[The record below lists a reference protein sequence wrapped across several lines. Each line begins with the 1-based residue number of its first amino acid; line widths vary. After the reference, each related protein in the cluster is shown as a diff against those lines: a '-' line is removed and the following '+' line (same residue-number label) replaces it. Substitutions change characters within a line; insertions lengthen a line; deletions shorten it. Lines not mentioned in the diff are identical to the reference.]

1 MEQKKITFNRDL
13 NKAMKFASQK
23 ALVENSDF
31 ITPEHLLYGMMTLPQ
46 MQDLMWSCNEAFD
59 IDDFLDEL
67 DEHIEES
74 TKDDSQGAKPND
86 ICEPSFQLQQVFTDA
101 VRQAIMAER
110 KAIDM
115 PMAINAILCLENS
128 WAAYL
133 LRKHANVEDFEI
145 MTGTEIHFHE
155 HSTGVE
161 EDDDQ
166 YSNGEG
172 DNPFGL
178 FDDDDE
184 DLLFGDE
191 DDYSSPSHK
200 NDKWKKY
207 VTCINEH
214 LKDKN
219 PLIGREKELDRTI
232 QVLCRKDKNNPLH
245 IGEPG
250 VGKTA
255 LVYGV
260 ARRIEEGK
268 VPDRLKGCNI
278 YQLDMGTLLAGT
290 RFRGD
295 MEQRLKQIMEGVTSE
310 AHCIIYLDEIHNIV
324 GAGKGAEG
332 GSDVSDL
339 LKPYLDDD
347 RIRVI
352 GATTYTEYNKNF
364 TRSVGM
370 IRRFQTIDVEEPSI
384 DEAIHILKSLKPIY
398 EKYHHVKYDA
408 AAIEYAVTSS
418 AKFITDRFLPDK
430 AIDLMDEAAAKLRME
445 RDSQPEELDEITRRL
460 RQLEIEREAIKREGD
475 EAKLDALNKE
485 IAELQEREKN
495 FRAKWEGEKEV
506 LAKIQQDKQ
515 QMEQLKFEAE
525 RAEREGDYGRVAE
538 IRYGKLQQLQH
549 DIDAQQ
555 EQLRSR
561 QGAEAMVKEEVT
573 PDDIAD
579 VVARWTGIPVTRML
593 QSEREKLL
601 HLEDELHRRVVGQDE
616 AIQAVADA
624 VRRSR
629 AGLQD
634 PKRPIGS
641 FIFLGTT
648 GVGKTELAKALAD
661 YLFNDENMMTR
672 IDMSEYQEKF
682 SVSRLVGAPPG
693 YVGYEEGGQL
703 TEAVRRKPYSVVL
716 FDEIEKAHPDVFNIL
731 LQVLDD
737 GRLTDNKGRT
747 VNFKN
752 TIIIMTSN
760 MGSQLIQQKFEAIA
774 RKSADERERIID
786 ETKGEVLE
794 MLKKTIRPEFL
805 NRIDDIIMFEP
816 LTQPQIEQIVRLQVN
831 GIERL
836 LKDQDVHI
844 EVSDAAVK
852 LVAKAGFD
860 PEFGARPVKRAL
872 QRLLLNDLSKALL
885 AGTVDKTRPI
895 RVDVDGDALRFSNA
909 D

>member
-59 IDDFLDEL
+59 LDEFLDEL

-145 MTGTEIHFHE
+145 MTATEIHFHE

-172 DNPFGL
+172 DGNPFGL

-184 DLLFGDE
+184 DLTFGDE
-191 DDYSSPSHK
+191 DDFSSPSHK

-214 LKDKN
+214 LAEKN
-219 PLIGREKELDRTI
+219 PLIGRERELDRTI

-398 EKYHHVKYDA
+398 EKYHHVKYDD

-430 AIDLMDEAAAKLRME
+430 AIDIIDEAGAQAEME
-445 RDSQPEELDEITRRL
+445 GKKYKKIGKKQ
-460 RQLEIEREAIKREGD
+460 
-475 EAKLDALNKE
+475 
-485 IAELQEREKN
+485 IA
-495 FRAKWEGEKEV
+495 EV
-506 LAKIQQDKQ
+506 LAK
-515 QMEQLKFEAE
+515 
-525 RAEREGDYGRVAE
+525 VA
-538 IRYGKLQQLQH
+538 K
-549 DIDAQQ
+549 IDALAIKQDDNKNLASL
-555 EQLRSR
+555 ESR
-561 QGAEAMVKEEVT
+561 MK
-573 PDDIAD
+573 D
-579 VVARWTGIPVTRML
+579 VIY
-593 QSEREKLL
+593 
-601 HLEDELHRRVVGQDE
+601 GQDR
-616 AIQAVADA
+616 AIQTVVEAVQL
-624 VRRSR
+624 SK
-629 AGLQD
+629 AGLTD
-634 PKRPIGS
+634 ENKPLASLLFVGP
-641 FIFLGTT
+641 T
-648 GVGKTELAKALAD
+648 GVGKTEVAKMLAQELGVKLVR
-661 YLFNDENMMTR
+661 F
-672 IDMSEYQEKF
+672 DMSEYVEKHT
-682 SVSRLVGAPPG
+682 VAKLIGAPAG
-693 YVGYEEGGQL
+693 YVGYDDGGLL
-703 TEAVRRKPYSVVL
+703 TDAVRKSPDCVL
-716 FDEIEKAHPDVFNIL
+716 LLDEIEKAHSDIFNIL
-731 LQVLDD
+731 LQVMDY
-737 GRLTDNKGRT
+737 GVLTDSKGRKAH
-747 VNFKN
+747 FKN
-752 TIIIMTSN
+752 VILIMTSN
-760 MGSQLIQQKFEAIA
+760 AGAQYASQASVGFASTATAGSAMLKQVKHTFKPEFINRLNEIVVFNDMDEQMAKLILGKKLRELNAKLAAKSVSITLTDEAHQHLLKSGYSKEYGAREMDRVIQQQLKTMLM
-774 RKSADERERIID
+774 REILFG
-786 ETKGEVLE
+786 K
-794 MLKKTIRPEFL
+794 LKKGGE
-805 NRIDDIIMFEP
+805 
-816 LTQPQIEQIVRLQVN
+816 
-831 GIERL
+831 
-836 LKDQDVHI
+836 
-844 EVSDAAVK
+844 A
-852 LVAKAGFD
+852 
-860 PEFGARPVKRAL
+860 
-872 QRLLLNDLSKALL
+872 
-885 AGTVDKTRPI
+885 TVDLQNGTLTIKQ
-895 RVDVDGDALRFSNA
+895 S
-909 D
+909 

>member
-13 NKAMKFASQK
+13 NKAMKYASQK

-59 IDDFLDEL
+59 LDDFLDEL

-145 MTGTEIHFHE
+145 MTKTEIHFHE

-172 DNPFGL
+172 DDNPFGL

-184 DLLFGDE
+184 DLPFGDE
-191 DDYSSPSHK
+191 DDFSSPSHK

-207 VTCINEH
+207 VTCINDH
-214 LKDKN
+214 LEDKN
-219 PLIGREKELDRTI
+219 PLIGRENELDRTI
-232 QVLCRKDKNNPLH
+232 QVLCRKEKNNPLH

-268 VPDRLKGCNI
+268 VPDRLKGCKI

-290 RFRGD
+290 RYRGD

-364 TRSVGM
+364 SRSVGM

-430 AIDLMDEAAAKLRME
+430 AIDIIDEAGAQAEME
-445 RDSQPEELDEITRRL
+445 EKTHKKIGKKQ
-460 RQLEIEREAIKREGD
+460 
-475 EAKLDALNKE
+475 
-485 IAELQEREKN
+485 IA
-495 FRAKWEGEKEV
+495 EV
-506 LAKIQQDKQ
+506 LAK
-515 QMEQLKFEAE
+515 
-525 RAEREGDYGRVAE
+525 VA
-538 IRYGKLQQLQH
+538 K
-549 DIDAQQ
+549 IDALAIKQDDNKNLASL
-555 EQLRSR
+555 ESR
-561 QGAEAMVKEEVT
+561 MK
-573 PDDIAD
+573 D
-579 VVARWTGIPVTRML
+579 VIY
-593 QSEREKLL
+593 
-601 HLEDELHRRVVGQDE
+601 GQDR
-616 AIQAVADA
+616 AIQTVVEAVQL
-624 VRRSR
+624 SK
-629 AGLQD
+629 AGLTD
-634 PKRPIGS
+634 ENKPLASLLFVGP
-641 FIFLGTT
+641 T
-648 GVGKTELAKALAD
+648 GVGKTEVAKMLAQELGVKLVR
-661 YLFNDENMMTR
+661 F
-672 IDMSEYQEKF
+672 DMSEYVEKHT
-682 SVSRLVGAPPG
+682 VAKLIGAPAG
-693 YVGYEEGGQL
+693 YVGYDDGGLL
-703 TEAVRRKPYSVVL
+703 TDAVRKSPDCVL
-716 FDEIEKAHPDVFNIL
+716 LLDEIEKAHSDIFNIL
-731 LQVLDD
+731 LQVMDY
-737 GRLTDNKGRT
+737 GVLTDSKGRKAH
-747 VNFKN
+747 FKN
-752 TIIIMTSN
+752 VILIMTSN
-760 MGSQLIQQKFEAIA
+760 AGAQYASQASVGFASTASAGSAMLKQVKHTFKPEFINRLNEIVVFNDMDEQMAKLILGKKLRELNAKLAAKSVSITLTDEAHQHLLKSGYSKEYGAREMDRVIQQQLKTMLM
-774 RKSADERERIID
+774 REILFG
-786 ETKGEVLE
+786 K
-794 MLKKTIRPEFL
+794 LKKGGE
-805 NRIDDIIMFEP
+805 
-816 LTQPQIEQIVRLQVN
+816 
-831 GIERL
+831 
-836 LKDQDVHI
+836 
-844 EVSDAAVK
+844 A
-852 LVAKAGFD
+852 
-860 PEFGARPVKRAL
+860 
-872 QRLLLNDLSKALL
+872 
-885 AGTVDKTRPI
+885 TVDLQNGTLTIKQ
-895 RVDVDGDALRFSNA
+895 S
-909 D
+909 

>member
-59 IDDFLDEL
+59 LDDFLDEL

-145 MTGTEIHFHE
+145 MTATEIHFHE
-155 HSTGVE
+155 RSTGVE

-191 DDYSSPSHK
+191 DDFSSPSHK

-214 LKDKN
+214 LAEKN

-430 AIDLMDEAAAKLRME
+430 AIDIIDEAGAQAEME
-445 RDSQPEELDEITRRL
+445 GKKYKKIGKKQ
-460 RQLEIEREAIKREGD
+460 
-475 EAKLDALNKE
+475 
-485 IAELQEREKN
+485 IA
-495 FRAKWEGEKEV
+495 EV
-506 LAKIQQDKQ
+506 LAK
-515 QMEQLKFEAE
+515 
-525 RAEREGDYGRVAE
+525 VA
-538 IRYGKLQQLQH
+538 K
-549 DIDAQQ
+549 IDALAIKQDDNKNLASL
-555 EQLRSR
+555 ESR
-561 QGAEAMVKEEVT
+561 MK
-573 PDDIAD
+573 D
-579 VVARWTGIPVTRML
+579 VIY
-593 QSEREKLL
+593 
-601 HLEDELHRRVVGQDE
+601 GQDR
-616 AIQAVADA
+616 AIQTVVEAVQL
-624 VRRSR
+624 SK
-629 AGLQD
+629 AGLTD
-634 PKRPIGS
+634 ENKPLASLLFVGP
-641 FIFLGTT
+641 T
-648 GVGKTELAKALAD
+648 GVGKTEVAKMLAQELGVKLVR
-661 YLFNDENMMTR
+661 F
-672 IDMSEYQEKF
+672 DMSEYVEKHT
-682 SVSRLVGAPPG
+682 VAKLIGAPAG
-693 YVGYEEGGQL
+693 YVGYDDGGLL
-703 TEAVRRKPYSVVL
+703 TDAVRKSPDCVL
-716 FDEIEKAHPDVFNIL
+716 LLDEIEKAHSDSFNIL
-731 LQVLDD
+731 LQVMDY
-737 GRLTDNKGRT
+737 GVLTDSKGRKAH
-747 VNFKN
+747 FKN
-752 TIIIMTSN
+752 VILIMTSN
-760 MGSQLIQQKFEAIA
+760 AGAQYASQASVGFASTATAGSAMLKQVKHTFKPEFINRLNEIVVFNDMDEQMAKLILGKKLRELNAKLAAKSVSITLTDEAHQHLLKSGYSKEYGAREMDRVIQQQLKTMLM
-774 RKSADERERIID
+774 REILFG
-786 ETKGEVLE
+786 K
-794 MLKKTIRPEFL
+794 LKKGGE
-805 NRIDDIIMFEP
+805 
-816 LTQPQIEQIVRLQVN
+816 
-831 GIERL
+831 
-836 LKDQDVHI
+836 
-844 EVSDAAVK
+844 A
-852 LVAKAGFD
+852 
-860 PEFGARPVKRAL
+860 
-872 QRLLLNDLSKALL
+872 
-885 AGTVDKTRPI
+885 TVDLQNGTLTIKQ
-895 RVDVDGDALRFSNA
+895 S
-909 D
+909 

>member
-59 IDDFLDEL
+59 LDNFLDEL

-145 MTGTEIHFHE
+145 MTATEIHFHE
-155 HSTGVE
+155 RSTGVE

-191 DDYSSPSHK
+191 DDFSSPSHK

-214 LKDKN
+214 LAEKN
-219 PLIGREKELDRTI
+219 PLIGRERELDRTI

-310 AHCIIYLDEIHNIV
+310 AHCIIYLDEIQNIV

-430 AIDLMDEAAAKLRME
+430 AIDIIDEAGAQAEME
-445 RDSQPEELDEITRRL
+445 GKKYKKIGKKQ
-460 RQLEIEREAIKREGD
+460 
-475 EAKLDALNKE
+475 
-485 IAELQEREKN
+485 IA
-495 FRAKWEGEKEV
+495 EV
-506 LAKIQQDKQ
+506 LAK
-515 QMEQLKFEAE
+515 
-525 RAEREGDYGRVAE
+525 VA
-538 IRYGKLQQLQH
+538 K
-549 DIDAQQ
+549 IDALAIKQDDNKNLASL
-555 EQLRSR
+555 ESR
-561 QGAEAMVKEEVT
+561 MK
-573 PDDIAD
+573 D
-579 VVARWTGIPVTRML
+579 VIY
-593 QSEREKLL
+593 
-601 HLEDELHRRVVGQDE
+601 GQDR
-616 AIQAVADA
+616 AIQTVVEAVQL
-624 VRRSR
+624 SK
-629 AGLQD
+629 AGLTD
-634 PKRPIGS
+634 ENKPLASLLFVGP
-641 FIFLGTT
+641 T
-648 GVGKTELAKALAD
+648 GVGKTEVAKMLAQELGVKLVR
-661 YLFNDENMMTR
+661 F
-672 IDMSEYQEKF
+672 DMSEYVEKHT
-682 SVSRLVGAPPG
+682 VAKLIGAPAG
-693 YVGYEEGGQL
+693 YVGYDDGGLL
-703 TEAVRRKPYSVVL
+703 TDAVRKSPDCVL
-716 FDEIEKAHPDVFNIL
+716 LLDEIEKAHSDIFNIL
-731 LQVLDD
+731 LQVMDY
-737 GRLTDNKGRT
+737 GVLTDSKGRKAH
-747 VNFKN
+747 FKN
-752 TIIIMTSN
+752 VILIMTSN
-760 MGSQLIQQKFEAIA
+760 AGAQYASQASMGFASTATAGSAMLKQVKHTFKPEFINRLNEIVVFNDMDEQMAKLILDKKLRELNAKLAAKSVSITLTDEAHQHLLKSGYSKEYGAREMDRVIQQQLKTMLM
-774 RKSADERERIID
+774 REILFG
-786 ETKGEVLE
+786 K
-794 MLKKTIRPEFL
+794 LKKGGE
-805 NRIDDIIMFEP
+805 
-816 LTQPQIEQIVRLQVN
+816 
-831 GIERL
+831 
-836 LKDQDVHI
+836 
-844 EVSDAAVK
+844 A
-852 LVAKAGFD
+852 
-860 PEFGARPVKRAL
+860 
-872 QRLLLNDLSKALL
+872 
-885 AGTVDKTRPI
+885 TVDLQNGTLTIKQ
-895 RVDVDGDALRFSNA
+895 S
-909 D
+909 

>member
-59 IDDFLDEL
+59 LDNFLDEL

-145 MTGTEIHFHE
+145 MTATEIHFHE
-155 HSTGVE
+155 RSTGVE

-191 DDYSSPSHK
+191 DDYSSPSRK

-214 LKDKN
+214 LAEKN
-219 PLIGREKELDRTI
+219 PLIGRERELDRTI

-398 EKYHHVKYDA
+398 EKYHHVKYDD

-430 AIDLMDEAAAKLRME
+430 AIDIIDEAGAQAEME
-445 RDSQPEELDEITRRL
+445 GKKYKKIGKKQ
-460 RQLEIEREAIKREGD
+460 
-475 EAKLDALNKE
+475 
-485 IAELQEREKN
+485 IA
-495 FRAKWEGEKEV
+495 EV
-506 LAKIQQDKQ
+506 LAK
-515 QMEQLKFEAE
+515 
-525 RAEREGDYGRVAE
+525 VA
-538 IRYGKLQQLQH
+538 K
-549 DIDAQQ
+549 IDALAIKQDDNKNLASL
-555 EQLRSR
+555 ESR
-561 QGAEAMVKEEVT
+561 MK
-573 PDDIAD
+573 D
-579 VVARWTGIPVTRML
+579 VIY
-593 QSEREKLL
+593 
-601 HLEDELHRRVVGQDE
+601 GQDR
-616 AIQAVADA
+616 AIQTVVEAVQL
-624 VRRSR
+624 SK
-629 AGLQD
+629 AGLTD
-634 PKRPIGS
+634 ENKPLASLLFVGP
-641 FIFLGTT
+641 T
-648 GVGKTELAKALAD
+648 GVGKTEVAKMLAQELGVKLVR
-661 YLFNDENMMTR
+661 F
-672 IDMSEYQEKF
+672 DMSEYVEKHT
-682 SVSRLVGAPPG
+682 VAKLIGAPAG
-693 YVGYEEGGQL
+693 YVGYDDGGLL
-703 TEAVRRKPYSVVL
+703 TDAVRKSPDCVL
-716 FDEIEKAHPDVFNIL
+716 LLDEIEKAHSDIFNIL
-731 LQVLDD
+731 LQVMDY
-737 GRLTDNKGRT
+737 GVLTDSKGRKAH
-747 VNFKN
+747 FKN
-752 TIIIMTSN
+752 VILIMTSN
-760 MGSQLIQQKFEAIA
+760 AGAQYASQASVGFASTASAGSAMLKQVKHTFKPEFINRLNEIVVFNDMDEQMAKLILGKKLRELNAKLAAKSVSITLTDEAHQHLLKSGYSKEYGAREMDRVIQQQLKTMLM
-774 RKSADERERIID
+774 REILFG
-786 ETKGEVLE
+786 K
-794 MLKKTIRPEFL
+794 LKKGGE
-805 NRIDDIIMFEP
+805 
-816 LTQPQIEQIVRLQVN
+816 
-831 GIERL
+831 
-836 LKDQDVHI
+836 
-844 EVSDAAVK
+844 A
-852 LVAKAGFD
+852 
-860 PEFGARPVKRAL
+860 
-872 QRLLLNDLSKALL
+872 
-885 AGTVDKTRPI
+885 TVDLQNGTLTIKQ
-895 RVDVDGDALRFSNA
+895 S
-909 D
+909 

>member
-13 NKAMKFASQK
+13 NKAMKYASQK

-59 IDDFLDEL
+59 LDDFLDEL

-155 HSTGVE
+155 RSTGVE

-191 DDYSSPSHK
+191 DDFSSPSHK

-214 LKDKN
+214 LAEKN
-219 PLIGREKELDRTI
+219 PLIGRERELDRTI

-260 ARRIEEGK
+260 ARRIEEGN

-370 IRRFQTIDVEEPSI
+370 IRRFQAIDVEEPSI

-398 EKYHHVKYDA
+398 EKYHHVKYDD

-430 AIDLMDEAAAKLRME
+430 AIDIIDEAGAQAEME
-445 RDSQPEELDEITRRL
+445 GKKYKKIGKKQ
-460 RQLEIEREAIKREGD
+460 
-475 EAKLDALNKE
+475 
-485 IAELQEREKN
+485 IA
-495 FRAKWEGEKEV
+495 EV
-506 LAKIQQDKQ
+506 LAK
-515 QMEQLKFEAE
+515 
-525 RAEREGDYGRVAE
+525 VA
-538 IRYGKLQQLQH
+538 K
-549 DIDAQQ
+549 IDALAIKQ
-555 EQLRSR
+555 
-561 QGAEAMVKEEVT
+561 
-573 PDDIAD
+573 DDNKNLASLESHMKD
-579 VVARWTGIPVTRML
+579 VIY
-593 QSEREKLL
+593 
-601 HLEDELHRRVVGQDE
+601 GQDR
-616 AIQAVADA
+616 AIQTVVEAVQL
-624 VRRSR
+624 SK
-629 AGLQD
+629 AGLTD
-634 PKRPIGS
+634 ENKPLASLLFVGP
-641 FIFLGTT
+641 T
-648 GVGKTELAKALAD
+648 GVGKTEVAKMLAQELGVKLVR
-661 YLFNDENMMTR
+661 F
-672 IDMSEYQEKF
+672 DMSEYVEKHT
-682 SVSRLVGAPPG
+682 VAKLIGAPAG
-693 YVGYEEGGQL
+693 YVGYDDGGLL
-703 TEAVRRKPYSVVL
+703 TDAVRKSPDCVL
-716 FDEIEKAHPDVFNIL
+716 LLDEIEKAHSDIFNIL
-731 LQVLDD
+731 LQVMDY
-737 GRLTDNKGRT
+737 GVLTDSKGRKAH
-747 VNFKN
+747 FKN
-752 TIIIMTSN
+752 VILIMTSN
-760 MGSQLIQQKFEAIA
+760 AGAQYASQASVGFASTASAGSAMLKQVKHTFKPEFINRLNEIVVFNDMDEQMAKLILGKKLRELNAKLAAKSVSITLTDEAHQHLLKSGYSKEYGAREMDRVIQQQLKTMLM
-774 RKSADERERIID
+774 REILFG
-786 ETKGEVLE
+786 KLKKGGEV
-794 MLKKTIRPEFL
+794 
-805 NRIDDIIMFEP
+805 
-816 LTQPQIEQIVRLQVN
+816 
-831 GIERL
+831 
-836 LKDQDVHI
+836 
-844 EVSDAAVK
+844 
-852 LVAKAGFD
+852 
-860 PEFGARPVKRAL
+860 
-872 QRLLLNDLSKALL
+872 
-885 AGTVDKTRPI
+885 TVDLQNGTLTIKQ
-895 RVDVDGDALRFSNA
+895 S
-909 D
+909 

>member
-398 EKYHHVKYDA
+398 EKYHHVKYDD

-430 AIDLMDEAAAKLRME
+430 AIDIIDEAGAQAEME
-445 RDSQPEELDEITRRL
+445 GKKYKKIGKKQ
-460 RQLEIEREAIKREGD
+460 
-475 EAKLDALNKE
+475 
-485 IAELQEREKN
+485 IA
-495 FRAKWEGEKEV
+495 EV
-506 LAKIQQDKQ
+506 LAK
-515 QMEQLKFEAE
+515 
-525 RAEREGDYGRVAE
+525 VA
-538 IRYGKLQQLQH
+538 K
-549 DIDAQQ
+549 IDALAIKQDDNKNLASL
-555 EQLRSR
+555 ESR
-561 QGAEAMVKEEVT
+561 MK
-573 PDDIAD
+573 D
-579 VVARWTGIPVTRML
+579 VIY
-593 QSEREKLL
+593 
-601 HLEDELHRRVVGQDE
+601 GQDR
-616 AIQAVADA
+616 AIQTVGEAVQL
-624 VRRSR
+624 SK
-629 AGLQD
+629 AGLTD
-634 PKRPIGS
+634 DNKPLASLLFVGP
-641 FIFLGTT
+641 T
-648 GVGKTELAKALAD
+648 GVGKTEVAKMLAQELGVKLVR
-661 YLFNDENMMTR
+661 F
-672 IDMSEYQEKF
+672 DMSEYVEKHT
-682 SVSRLVGAPPG
+682 VAKLIGAPAG
-693 YVGYEEGGQL
+693 YVGYDDGGLL
-703 TEAVRRKPYSVVL
+703 TDAVRKSPDCVL
-716 FDEIEKAHPDVFNIL
+716 LLDEIEKAHSDIFNIL
-731 LQVLDD
+731 LQVMDY
-737 GRLTDNKGRT
+737 GVLTDSKGRKAH
-747 VNFKN
+747 FKN
-752 TIIIMTSN
+752 VILIMTSN
-760 MGSQLIQQKFEAIA
+760 AGAQYASQASVGFASTATAGSAMLKQVKHTFKPEFINRLNEIVVFNDMDEQMAKLILDKKLRELNTKLAAKSVSITLTDEAHQHLLKSGYSKEYGAREMDRVIQQQLKTMLM
-774 RKSADERERIID
+774 REILFG
-786 ETKGEVLE
+786 K
-794 MLKKTIRPEFL
+794 LKKGGEATV
-805 NRIDDIIMFEP
+805 D
-816 LTQPQIEQIVRLQVN
+816 LQN
-831 GIERL
+831 GIL
-836 LKDQDVHI
+836 TIKQ
-844 EVSDAAVK
+844 S
-852 LVAKAGFD
+852 
-860 PEFGARPVKRAL
+860 
-872 QRLLLNDLSKALL
+872 
-885 AGTVDKTRPI
+885 
-895 RVDVDGDALRFSNA
+895 
-909 D
+909 

>member
-59 IDDFLDEL
+59 LDDFLDEL

-155 HSTGVE
+155 RSTGVE

-191 DDYSSPSHK
+191 DDFSSPSHK

-219 PLIGREKELDRTI
+219 PLIGRERELDRTI

-260 ARRIEEGK
+260 ARRIEEGN

-278 YQLDMGTLLAGT
+278 YQLDMDTLLAGT

-384 DEAIHILKSLKPIY
+384 DEAIHILKSLKSIY
-398 EKYHHVKYDA
+398 EKYHHVKYDD

-430 AIDLMDEAAAKLRME
+430 AIDIIDEAGAQAEME
-445 RDSQPEELDEITRRL
+445 GKKYKKIGKKQ
-460 RQLEIEREAIKREGD
+460 
-475 EAKLDALNKE
+475 
-485 IAELQEREKN
+485 IA
-495 FRAKWEGEKEV
+495 EV
-506 LAKIQQDKQ
+506 LAK
-515 QMEQLKFEAE
+515 
-525 RAEREGDYGRVAE
+525 VA
-538 IRYGKLQQLQH
+538 K
-549 DIDAQQ
+549 IDALAIKQDDNKNLASL
-555 EQLRSR
+555 ESR
-561 QGAEAMVKEEVT
+561 MK
-573 PDDIAD
+573 D
-579 VVARWTGIPVTRML
+579 VIY
-593 QSEREKLL
+593 
-601 HLEDELHRRVVGQDE
+601 GQDR
-616 AIQAVADA
+616 AIQTVVEAVQL
-624 VRRSR
+624 SK
-629 AGLQD
+629 AGLTD
-634 PKRPIGS
+634 ENKPLASLLFVGP
-641 FIFLGTT
+641 T
-648 GVGKTELAKALAD
+648 GVGKTEVAKMLAQELGVKLVR
-661 YLFNDENMMTR
+661 F
-672 IDMSEYQEKF
+672 DMSEYVEKHT
-682 SVSRLVGAPPG
+682 VAKLIGAPAG
-693 YVGYEEGGQL
+693 YVGYDDGGLL
-703 TEAVRRKPYSVVL
+703 TDAVRKSPDCVL
-716 FDEIEKAHPDVFNIL
+716 LLDEIEKAHSDIFNIL
-731 LQVLDD
+731 LQVMDY
-737 GRLTDNKGRT
+737 GVLTDSKGRKAH
-747 VNFKN
+747 FKN
-752 TIIIMTSN
+752 VILIMTSN
-760 MGSQLIQQKFEAIA
+760 AGAQYASQASVGFASTATAGSAMLKQVKHTFKPEFINRLNEIVVFNDMDEQMAKLILGKKLRELNAKLAAKSVSITLTDEAHQHLLKNGYSKEYGAREMDRVIQQQLKTMLM
-774 RKSADERERIID
+774 REILFG
-786 ETKGEVLE
+786 K
-794 MLKKTIRPEFL
+794 LKKGGE
-805 NRIDDIIMFEP
+805 
-816 LTQPQIEQIVRLQVN
+816 
-831 GIERL
+831 
-836 LKDQDVHI
+836 
-844 EVSDAAVK
+844 A
-852 LVAKAGFD
+852 
-860 PEFGARPVKRAL
+860 
-872 QRLLLNDLSKALL
+872 
-885 AGTVDKTRPI
+885 TVDLQNGTLTIKQ
-895 RVDVDGDALRFSNA
+895 S
-909 D
+909 

>member
-13 NKAMKFASQK
+13 NKAMKYASQK

-59 IDDFLDEL
+59 LDNFLDEL

-145 MTGTEIHFHE
+145 MTATEIHFHE
-155 HSTGVE
+155 RSTGVE
-161 EDDDQ
+161 EDDGQ

-191 DDYSSPSHK
+191 DDFSSPSHK

-214 LKDKN
+214 LAEKN
-219 PLIGREKELDRTI
+219 PLIGRERELDRTI

-430 AIDLMDEAAAKLRME
+430 AIDIIDEAGAQAEME
-445 RDSQPEELDEITRRL
+445 GKKYKKIGKKQ
-460 RQLEIEREAIKREGD
+460 
-475 EAKLDALNKE
+475 
-485 IAELQEREKN
+485 IA
-495 FRAKWEGEKEV
+495 EV
-506 LAKIQQDKQ
+506 LAK
-515 QMEQLKFEAE
+515 
-525 RAEREGDYGRVAE
+525 VA
-538 IRYGKLQQLQH
+538 K
-549 DIDAQQ
+549 IDALAIKQDDNKNLASL
-555 EQLRSR
+555 ESR
-561 QGAEAMVKEEVT
+561 MK
-573 PDDIAD
+573 D
-579 VVARWTGIPVTRML
+579 VIY
-593 QSEREKLL
+593 
-601 HLEDELHRRVVGQDE
+601 GQDR
-616 AIQAVADA
+616 AIQTVVEAVQL
-624 VRRSR
+624 SK
-629 AGLQD
+629 AGLTD
-634 PKRPIGS
+634 ENKPLASLLFVGP
-641 FIFLGTT
+641 T
-648 GVGKTELAKALAD
+648 GVGKTEVAKMLAQELGVKLVR
-661 YLFNDENMMTR
+661 F
-672 IDMSEYQEKF
+672 DMSEYVEKHT
-682 SVSRLVGAPPG
+682 VAKLIGAPAG
-693 YVGYEEGGQL
+693 YVGYDDGGLL
-703 TEAVRRKPYSVVL
+703 TDAVRKSPDCVL
-716 FDEIEKAHPDVFNIL
+716 LLDEIEKAHSDIFNIL
-731 LQVLDD
+731 LQVMDY
-737 GRLTDNKGRT
+737 GVLTDSKGRKAH
-747 VNFKN
+747 FKN
-752 TIIIMTSN
+752 VILIMTSN
-760 MGSQLIQQKFEAIA
+760 AGAQYASQASMGFASTATAGSAMLKQVKHTFKPEFINRLNEIVVFNDMDEQMAKLILGKKLRELNAKLAAKSVSITLTDEAHQHLLKSGYSKEYGAREMDRVIQQQLKTMLM
-774 RKSADERERIID
+774 REILFG
-786 ETKGEVLE
+786 K
-794 MLKKTIRPEFL
+794 LKKGGEATV
-805 NRIDDIIMFEP
+805 D
-816 LTQPQIEQIVRLQVN
+816 LQN
-831 GIERL
+831 GIL
-836 LKDQDVHI
+836 TIKQ
-844 EVSDAAVK
+844 S
-852 LVAKAGFD
+852 
-860 PEFGARPVKRAL
+860 
-872 QRLLLNDLSKALL
+872 
-885 AGTVDKTRPI
+885 
-895 RVDVDGDALRFSNA
+895 
-909 D
+909 

>member
-59 IDDFLDEL
+59 LDNFLDEL

-145 MTGTEIHFHE
+145 MTATEIHFHE
-155 HSTGVE
+155 RSTGVE

-191 DDYSSPSHK
+191 DDFSSPSRK

-214 LKDKN
+214 LAEKN
-219 PLIGREKELDRTI
+219 PLIGRERELDRTI

-310 AHCIIYLDEIHNIV
+310 SHCIIYLDEIHNIV

-398 EKYHHVKYDA
+398 EKYHHVKYDD

-430 AIDLMDEAAAKLRME
+430 AIDIIDEAGAQAEME
-445 RDSQPEELDEITRRL
+445 GKKYKKIGKKQ
-460 RQLEIEREAIKREGD
+460 
-475 EAKLDALNKE
+475 
-485 IAELQEREKN
+485 IA
-495 FRAKWEGEKEV
+495 EV
-506 LAKIQQDKQ
+506 LAK
-515 QMEQLKFEAE
+515 
-525 RAEREGDYGRVAE
+525 VA
-538 IRYGKLQQLQH
+538 K
-549 DIDAQQ
+549 IDALAIKQDDNKNLASL
-555 EQLRSR
+555 ESR
-561 QGAEAMVKEEVT
+561 MKSV
-573 PDDIAD
+573 IY
-579 VVARWTGIPVTRML
+579 
-593 QSEREKLL
+593 
-601 HLEDELHRRVVGQDE
+601 GQDR
-616 AIQAVADA
+616 AIQTVVEAVQL
-624 VRRSR
+624 SK
-629 AGLQD
+629 AGLTD
-634 PKRPIGS
+634 ENKPLASLLFVGP
-641 FIFLGTT
+641 T
-648 GVGKTELAKALAD
+648 GVGKTEVAKMLAQELGVKLVR
-661 YLFNDENMMTR
+661 F
-672 IDMSEYQEKF
+672 DMSEYVEKHT
-682 SVSRLVGAPPG
+682 VAKLIGAPAG
-693 YVGYEEGGQL
+693 YVGYDDGGLL
-703 TEAVRRKPYSVVL
+703 TDAVRKSPDCVL
-716 FDEIEKAHPDVFNIL
+716 LLDEIEKAHSDIFNIL
-731 LQVLDD
+731 LQVMDY
-737 GRLTDNKGRT
+737 GVLTDSKGRKAH
-747 VNFKN
+747 FKN
-752 TIIIMTSN
+752 VILIMTSN
-760 MGSQLIQQKFEAIA
+760 AGAQYASQASVGFASTASAGSAMLKQVKHTFKPEFINRLNEIVAFNDMDEQMAKLILGKKLRELNAKLAAKSVSIALTDEAHQHLLKSGYSKEYGAREMDRVIQQQLKTMLM
-774 RKSADERERIID
+774 REILFG
-786 ETKGEVLE
+786 K
-794 MLKKTIRPEFL
+794 LKKGGEATV
-805 NRIDDIIMFEP
+805 D
-816 LTQPQIEQIVRLQVN
+816 LQN
-831 GIERL
+831 GIL
-836 LKDQDVHI
+836 TIKQ
-844 EVSDAAVK
+844 S
-852 LVAKAGFD
+852 
-860 PEFGARPVKRAL
+860 
-872 QRLLLNDLSKALL
+872 
-885 AGTVDKTRPI
+885 
-895 RVDVDGDALRFSNA
+895 
-909 D
+909 

>member
-59 IDDFLDEL
+59 LDNFLDEL

-145 MTGTEIHFHE
+145 MTATEIHFHE
-155 HSTGVE
+155 RSTGVE

-191 DDYSSPSHK
+191 DDFSSPSHK

-214 LKDKN
+214 LAEKN

-430 AIDLMDEAAAKLRME
+430 AIDIIDEAGAQAEME
-445 RDSQPEELDEITRRL
+445 GKKYKKIGKKQ
-460 RQLEIEREAIKREGD
+460 
-475 EAKLDALNKE
+475 
-485 IAELQEREKN
+485 IA
-495 FRAKWEGEKEV
+495 EV
-506 LAKIQQDKQ
+506 LAK
-515 QMEQLKFEAE
+515 
-525 RAEREGDYGRVAE
+525 VA
-538 IRYGKLQQLQH
+538 K
-549 DIDAQQ
+549 IDALAIKQDDNKNLASL
-555 EQLRSR
+555 ESR
-561 QGAEAMVKEEVT
+561 MK
-573 PDDIAD
+573 D
-579 VVARWTGIPVTRML
+579 VIY
-593 QSEREKLL
+593 
-601 HLEDELHRRVVGQDE
+601 GQNR
-616 AIQAVADA
+616 AIQTVVEAVQL
-624 VRRSR
+624 SK
-629 AGLQD
+629 AGLTD
-634 PKRPIGS
+634 ENKPLASLLFVGP
-641 FIFLGTT
+641 T
-648 GVGKTELAKALAD
+648 GVGKTEVAKMLAQELGVKLVR
-661 YLFNDENMMTR
+661 F
-672 IDMSEYQEKF
+672 DMSEYVEKHT
-682 SVSRLVGAPPG
+682 VAKLIGAPAG
-693 YVGYEEGGQL
+693 YVGYDDGGLL
-703 TEAVRRKPYSVVL
+703 TDAVRKSPDCVL
-716 FDEIEKAHPDVFNIL
+716 LLDEIEKAHSDIFNIL
-731 LQVLDD
+731 LQVMDY
-737 GRLTDNKGRT
+737 GVLTDSKGRKAH
-747 VNFKN
+747 FKN
-752 TIIIMTSN
+752 VILIMTSN
-760 MGSQLIQQKFEAIA
+760 AGAQYASQASVGFASTASAGSAMLKQVKHTFKPEFINRLNEIVVFNDMDEQMAKLILGKKLRELNAKLAAKSVSITLTDKAHQHLLKSGYSKEYGAREMDRVIQQQLKTMLM
-774 RKSADERERIID
+774 REILFG
-786 ETKGEVLE
+786 K
-794 MLKKTIRPEFL
+794 LKKGGE
-805 NRIDDIIMFEP
+805 
-816 LTQPQIEQIVRLQVN
+816 
-831 GIERL
+831 
-836 LKDQDVHI
+836 
-844 EVSDAAVK
+844 A
-852 LVAKAGFD
+852 
-860 PEFGARPVKRAL
+860 
-872 QRLLLNDLSKALL
+872 
-885 AGTVDKTRPI
+885 TVDLQNGTLTIKQ
-895 RVDVDGDALRFSNA
+895 S
-909 D
+909 

>member
-59 IDDFLDEL
+59 LDNFLDEL

-145 MTGTEIHFHE
+145 MTATEIHFHE
-155 HSTGVE
+155 RSTGVE
-161 EDDDQ
+161 EDDNQ

-191 DDYSSPSHK
+191 DDFSSPSHK

-214 LKDKN
+214 LAEKN

-430 AIDLMDEAAAKLRME
+430 AIDIIDEAGAQAEME
-445 RDSQPEELDEITRRL
+445 GKKYKKIGKKQ
-460 RQLEIEREAIKREGD
+460 
-475 EAKLDALNKE
+475 
-485 IAELQEREKN
+485 IA
-495 FRAKWEGEKEV
+495 EV
-506 LAKIQQDKQ
+506 LAK
-515 QMEQLKFEAE
+515 
-525 RAEREGDYGRVAE
+525 VA
-538 IRYGKLQQLQH
+538 K
-549 DIDAQQ
+549 IDALAIKQDDNKNLASL
-555 EQLRSR
+555 ESR
-561 QGAEAMVKEEVT
+561 MK
-573 PDDIAD
+573 D
-579 VVARWTGIPVTRML
+579 VIY
-593 QSEREKLL
+593 
-601 HLEDELHRRVVGQDE
+601 GQDR
-616 AIQAVADA
+616 AIQTVVEAVQL
-624 VRRSR
+624 SK
-629 AGLQD
+629 AGLTD
-634 PKRPIGS
+634 ENKPLASLLFVGP
-641 FIFLGTT
+641 T
-648 GVGKTELAKALAD
+648 GVGKTEVAKMLAQELGVKLVR
-661 YLFNDENMMTR
+661 F
-672 IDMSEYQEKF
+672 DMSEYVEKHT
-682 SVSRLVGAPPG
+682 VAKLIGAPAG
-693 YVGYEEGGQL
+693 YVGYDDGGLL
-703 TEAVRRKPYSVVL
+703 TDAVRKSPDCVL
-716 FDEIEKAHPDVFNIL
+716 LLDEIEKAHSDIFNIL
-731 LQVLDD
+731 LQVMDY
-737 GRLTDNKGRT
+737 GVLTDSKGRKAH
-747 VNFKN
+747 FKN
-752 TIIIMTSN
+752 VILIMTSN
-760 MGSQLIQQKFEAIA
+760 AGAQYASQASVGFASTASAGSAMLKQVKHTFKPEFINRLNEIVVFNDMDEQMAKLILGKKLRELNAKLAAKSVSITLTDEAHQHLLKSGYSKEYGAREMDRVIQQQLKTMLM
-774 RKSADERERIID
+774 REILFG
-786 ETKGEVLE
+786 K
-794 MLKKTIRPEFL
+794 LKKGGE
-805 NRIDDIIMFEP
+805 
-816 LTQPQIEQIVRLQVN
+816 
-831 GIERL
+831 
-836 LKDQDVHI
+836 
-844 EVSDAAVK
+844 A
-852 LVAKAGFD
+852 
-860 PEFGARPVKRAL
+860 
-872 QRLLLNDLSKALL
+872 
-885 AGTVDKTRPI
+885 TVDLQNGTLTIKQ
-895 RVDVDGDALRFSNA
+895 S
-909 D
+909 

>member
-59 IDDFLDEL
+59 LDDFLDEL

-145 MTGTEIHFHE
+145 MTATEIHFHE
-155 HSTGVE
+155 RSTGVE

-191 DDYSSPSHK
+191 DDFSSPSHK

-214 LKDKN
+214 LAEKN
-219 PLIGREKELDRTI
+219 PLIGRERELDRTI

-430 AIDLMDEAAAKLRME
+430 AIDIIDEAGAQAEME
-445 RDSQPEELDEITRRL
+445 GKKYKKIGKKQ
-460 RQLEIEREAIKREGD
+460 
-475 EAKLDALNKE
+475 
-485 IAELQEREKN
+485 IA
-495 FRAKWEGEKEV
+495 EV
-506 LAKIQQDKQ
+506 LAK
-515 QMEQLKFEAE
+515 
-525 RAEREGDYGRVAE
+525 VA
-538 IRYGKLQQLQH
+538 K
-549 DIDAQQ
+549 IDALAIKQDDNKNLASL
-555 EQLRSR
+555 ESR
-561 QGAEAMVKEEVT
+561 MK
-573 PDDIAD
+573 D
-579 VVARWTGIPVTRML
+579 VIY
-593 QSEREKLL
+593 
-601 HLEDELHRRVVGQDE
+601 GQDR
-616 AIQAVADA
+616 AIQTVVEAVQL
-624 VRRSR
+624 SK
-629 AGLQD
+629 AGLTD
-634 PKRPIGS
+634 ENKPLASLLFVGP
-641 FIFLGTT
+641 T
-648 GVGKTELAKALAD
+648 GVGKTEVAKMLAQELGVKLVR
-661 YLFNDENMMTR
+661 F
-672 IDMSEYQEKF
+672 DMSEYVEKHT
-682 SVSRLVGAPPG
+682 VAKLIGAPAG
-693 YVGYEEGGQL
+693 YVGYDDGGLL
-703 TEAVRRKPYSVVL
+703 TDAVRKSPDCVL
-716 FDEIEKAHPDVFNIL
+716 LLDEIEKAHSDIFNIL
-731 LQVLDD
+731 LQVMDY
-737 GRLTDNKGRT
+737 GVLTDSKGRKAH
-747 VNFKN
+747 FKN
-752 TIIIMTSN
+752 VILIMTSN
-760 MGSQLIQQKFEAIA
+760 AGAQYASQATVGFASTASAGSAMLKQVKHTFKPEFINRLNEIVVFNDMDEQMAKLILGKKLRELNAKLAAKSVSITLTDEAHQHLLKSGYSKEYGAREMDRVIQQQLKTMLM
-774 RKSADERERIID
+774 REILFG
-786 ETKGEVLE
+786 K
-794 MLKKTIRPEFL
+794 LKKGGE
-805 NRIDDIIMFEP
+805 
-816 LTQPQIEQIVRLQVN
+816 
-831 GIERL
+831 
-836 LKDQDVHI
+836 
-844 EVSDAAVK
+844 A
-852 LVAKAGFD
+852 
-860 PEFGARPVKRAL
+860 
-872 QRLLLNDLSKALL
+872 
-885 AGTVDKTRPI
+885 TVDLQNGTLTIKQ
-895 RVDVDGDALRFSNA
+895 S
-909 D
+909 

>member
-13 NKAMKFASQK
+13 NKAMKYASQK

-59 IDDFLDEL
+59 LDDFLDEL

-145 MTGTEIHFHE
+145 MTATEIHFHE
-155 HSTGVE
+155 RSTGVE

-191 DDYSSPSHK
+191 DDFSSPSHK

-214 LKDKN
+214 LAEKN

-430 AIDLMDEAAAKLRME
+430 AIDIIDEAGAQAEME
-445 RDSQPEELDEITRRL
+445 GKKYKKIGKKQ
-460 RQLEIEREAIKREGD
+460 
-475 EAKLDALNKE
+475 
-485 IAELQEREKN
+485 IA
-495 FRAKWEGEKEV
+495 EV
-506 LAKIQQDKQ
+506 LAK
-515 QMEQLKFEAE
+515 
-525 RAEREGDYGRVAE
+525 VA
-538 IRYGKLQQLQH
+538 K
-549 DIDAQQ
+549 IDALAIKQDDNKNLASL
-555 EQLRSR
+555 ESR
-561 QGAEAMVKEEVT
+561 MK
-573 PDDIAD
+573 D
-579 VVARWTGIPVTRML
+579 VIY
-593 QSEREKLL
+593 
-601 HLEDELHRRVVGQDE
+601 GQDR
-616 AIQAVADA
+616 AIQTVVEAVQL
-624 VRRSR
+624 SK
-629 AGLQD
+629 AGLTD
-634 PKRPIGS
+634 ENKPLASLLFVGP
-641 FIFLGTT
+641 T
-648 GVGKTELAKALAD
+648 GVGKTEVAKMLAQELGVKLVR
-661 YLFNDENMMTR
+661 F
-672 IDMSEYQEKF
+672 DMSEYVEKHT
-682 SVSRLVGAPPG
+682 VG
-693 YVGYEEGGQL
+693 
-703 TEAVRRKPYSVVL
+703 
-716 FDEIEKAHPDVFNIL
+716 
-731 LQVLDD
+731 
-737 GRLTDNKGRT
+737 
-747 VNFKN
+747 
-752 TIIIMTSN
+752 
-760 MGSQLIQQKFEAIA
+760 
-774 RKSADERERIID
+774 
-786 ETKGEVLE
+786 
-794 MLKKTIRPEFL
+794 
-805 NRIDDIIMFEP
+805 
-816 LTQPQIEQIVRLQVN
+816 
-831 GIERL
+831 
-836 LKDQDVHI
+836 
-844 EVSDAAVK
+844 
-852 LVAKAGFD
+852 
-860 PEFGARPVKRAL
+860 
-872 QRLLLNDLSKALL
+872 
-885 AGTVDKTRPI
+885 
-895 RVDVDGDALRFSNA
+895 
-909 D
+909 

>member
-59 IDDFLDEL
+59 LDDFLDEL

-145 MTGTEIHFHE
+145 MTATEIHFHE
-155 HSTGVE
+155 RSTGVE

-191 DDYSSPSHK
+191 DDFSSPSHK

-214 LKDKN
+214 LAEKN

-430 AIDLMDEAAAKLRME
+430 AIDIIDEAGAQAEME
-445 RDSQPEELDEITRRL
+445 GKKYKKIGKKQ
-460 RQLEIEREAIKREGD
+460 
-475 EAKLDALNKE
+475 
-485 IAELQEREKN
+485 IA
-495 FRAKWEGEKEV
+495 EV
-506 LAKIQQDKQ
+506 LAK
-515 QMEQLKFEAE
+515 
-525 RAEREGDYGRVAE
+525 VA
-538 IRYGKLQQLQH
+538 K
-549 DIDAQQ
+549 IDALAIKQDDNKNLASL
-555 EQLRSR
+555 ESR
-561 QGAEAMVKEEVT
+561 MK
-573 PDDIAD
+573 D
-579 VVARWTGIPVTRML
+579 VIY
-593 QSEREKLL
+593 
-601 HLEDELHRRVVGQDE
+601 GQDR
-616 AIQAVADA
+616 AIQTVVEAVQL
-624 VRRSR
+624 SK
-629 AGLQD
+629 AGLTD
-634 PKRPIGS
+634 ENKPLASLLFVGP
-641 FIFLGTT
+641 T
-648 GVGKTELAKALAD
+648 GVGKTEVAKMLAQELGVKLVR
-661 YLFNDENMMTR
+661 F
-672 IDMSEYQEKF
+672 DMSEYVEKHT
-682 SVSRLVGAPPG
+682 VAKLIGAPAG
-693 YVGYEEGGQL
+693 YVGYDDGGLL
-703 TEAVRRKPYSVVL
+703 TDAVRKSPDCVL
-716 FDEIEKAHPDVFNIL
+716 LLDEIEKAHSDIFNIL
-731 LQVLDD
+731 LQVMDY
-737 GRLTDNKGRT
+737 GVLTDSKGRKAH
-747 VNFKN
+747 FKN
-752 TIIIMTSN
+752 VILIMTSN
-760 MGSQLIQQKFEAIA
+760 AGAQYASQASVGFASTATAGSAMLKQVKHTFKPEFINRLNEIVVFNDMDEQMAKLILGKKLRELNAKLAAKSVSITLTDKAHQHLLKSGYSKEYGAREMDRVIQQQLKTMLM
-774 RKSADERERIID
+774 REILFG
-786 ETKGEVLE
+786 K
-794 MLKKTIRPEFL
+794 LKKGGE
-805 NRIDDIIMFEP
+805 
-816 LTQPQIEQIVRLQVN
+816 
-831 GIERL
+831 
-836 LKDQDVHI
+836 
-844 EVSDAAVK
+844 A
-852 LVAKAGFD
+852 
-860 PEFGARPVKRAL
+860 
-872 QRLLLNDLSKALL
+872 
-885 AGTVDKTRPI
+885 TVDLQNGTLTIKQ
-895 RVDVDGDALRFSNA
+895 S
-909 D
+909 

>member
-13 NKAMKFASQK
+13 NKAMKYASQK

-59 IDDFLDEL
+59 LDNFLDEL

-145 MTGTEIHFHE
+145 MTATEIHFHE

-191 DDYSSPSHK
+191 DDFSSPSHK

-214 LKDKN
+214 LAEKN

-430 AIDLMDEAAAKLRME
+430 AIDIIDEAGAQAEME
-445 RDSQPEELDEITRRL
+445 GKKYKKIGKKQ
-460 RQLEIEREAIKREGD
+460 
-475 EAKLDALNKE
+475 
-485 IAELQEREKN
+485 IA
-495 FRAKWEGEKEV
+495 EV
-506 LAKIQQDKQ
+506 LAK
-515 QMEQLKFEAE
+515 
-525 RAEREGDYGRVAE
+525 VA
-538 IRYGKLQQLQH
+538 K
-549 DIDAQQ
+549 IDALAIKQDDNKNLASL
-555 EQLRSR
+555 ESR
-561 QGAEAMVKEEVT
+561 MK
-573 PDDIAD
+573 D
-579 VVARWTGIPVTRML
+579 VIY
-593 QSEREKLL
+593 
-601 HLEDELHRRVVGQDE
+601 GQDR
-616 AIQAVADA
+616 AIQTVVEAVQL
-624 VRRSR
+624 SK
-629 AGLQD
+629 AGLTD
-634 PKRPIGS
+634 ENKPLASLLFVGP
-641 FIFLGTT
+641 T
-648 GVGKTELAKALAD
+648 GVGKTEVAKMLAQELGVKLVR
-661 YLFNDENMMTR
+661 F
-672 IDMSEYQEKF
+672 DMSEYVEKHT
-682 SVSRLVGAPPG
+682 VAKLIGAPAG
-693 YVGYEEGGQL
+693 YVGYDDGGLL
-703 TEAVRRKPYSVVL
+703 TDAVRKSPDCVL
-716 FDEIEKAHPDVFNIL
+716 LLDEIEKAHSDIFNIL
-731 LQVLDD
+731 LQVMDY
-737 GRLTDNKGRT
+737 GVLTDSKGRKAH
-747 VNFKN
+747 FKN
-752 TIIIMTSN
+752 VILIMTSN
-760 MGSQLIQQKFEAIA
+760 AGAQYASQASVGFASTASAGSAMLKQVKHTFKPEFINRLNEIVVFNDMDEQMAKLILGKKLRELNAKLAAKSVSIALTDEAHQHLLKSGYSKEYGAREMDRVIQQRLKTMLM
-774 RKSADERERIID
+774 REILFG
-786 ETKGEVLE
+786 K
-794 MLKKTIRPEFL
+794 LKKGGE
-805 NRIDDIIMFEP
+805 
-816 LTQPQIEQIVRLQVN
+816 
-831 GIERL
+831 
-836 LKDQDVHI
+836 
-844 EVSDAAVK
+844 A
-852 LVAKAGFD
+852 
-860 PEFGARPVKRAL
+860 
-872 QRLLLNDLSKALL
+872 
-885 AGTVDKTRPI
+885 TVDLQNGTLTIKQ
-895 RVDVDGDALRFSNA
+895 S
-909 D
+909 

>member
-59 IDDFLDEL
+59 LDNFLDEL

-145 MTGTEIHFHE
+145 MTATEIHFHE
-155 HSTGVE
+155 RSTGVE

-214 LKDKN
+214 LAEKN
-219 PLIGREKELDRTI
+219 PLIGRERELDRTI

-430 AIDLMDEAAAKLRME
+430 AIDIIDEAGAQAEME
-445 RDSQPEELDEITRRL
+445 GKKYKKIGKKQ
-460 RQLEIEREAIKREGD
+460 
-475 EAKLDALNKE
+475 
-485 IAELQEREKN
+485 IA
-495 FRAKWEGEKEV
+495 EV
-506 LAKIQQDKQ
+506 LAK
-515 QMEQLKFEAE
+515 
-525 RAEREGDYGRVAE
+525 VA
-538 IRYGKLQQLQH
+538 K
-549 DIDAQQ
+549 IDALAIKQDDNKNLASL
-555 EQLRSR
+555 ESR
-561 QGAEAMVKEEVT
+561 MK
-573 PDDIAD
+573 D
-579 VVARWTGIPVTRML
+579 VIY
-593 QSEREKLL
+593 
-601 HLEDELHRRVVGQDE
+601 GQDR
-616 AIQAVADA
+616 AIQTVVEAVQL
-624 VRRSR
+624 SK
-629 AGLQD
+629 AGLTD
-634 PKRPIGS
+634 ENKPLASLLFVGP
-641 FIFLGTT
+641 T
-648 GVGKTELAKALAD
+648 GVGKTEVAKMLAQELGVKLVR
-661 YLFNDENMMTR
+661 F
-672 IDMSEYQEKF
+672 DMSEYVEKHT
-682 SVSRLVGAPPG
+682 VAKLIGAPAG
-693 YVGYEEGGQL
+693 YVGYDDGGLL
-703 TEAVRRKPYSVVL
+703 TDAVRKSPDCVL
-716 FDEIEKAHPDVFNIL
+716 LLDEIEKAHSDIFNIL
-731 LQVLDD
+731 LQVMDY
-737 GRLTDNKGRT
+737 GVLTDSKGRKAH
-747 VNFKN
+747 FKN
-752 TIIIMTSN
+752 VILIMTSN
-760 MGSQLIQQKFEAIA
+760 AGAQYASQASMGFASTATAGSAMLKQVKHTFKPEFINRLNEIVVFNDMDEQMAKLILGKKLRELNAKLAAKSVSITLTDEAHQHLLKSGYSKEYGAREMDRVIQQQLKTMLM
-774 RKSADERERIID
+774 REILFG
-786 ETKGEVLE
+786 K
-794 MLKKTIRPEFL
+794 LKKGGE
-805 NRIDDIIMFEP
+805 
-816 LTQPQIEQIVRLQVN
+816 
-831 GIERL
+831 
-836 LKDQDVHI
+836 
-844 EVSDAAVK
+844 A
-852 LVAKAGFD
+852 
-860 PEFGARPVKRAL
+860 
-872 QRLLLNDLSKALL
+872 
-885 AGTVDKTRPI
+885 TVDLQNGTLTIKQ
-895 RVDVDGDALRFSNA
+895 S
-909 D
+909 

>member
-59 IDDFLDEL
+59 LDDFLDEL

-145 MTGTEIHFHE
+145 MTATEIHFHE
-155 HSTGVE
+155 RSTGVE

-191 DDYSSPSHK
+191 DDYSSPSRK

-214 LKDKN
+214 LAEKN

-430 AIDLMDEAAAKLRME
+430 AIDIIDEAGAQAEME
-445 RDSQPEELDEITRRL
+445 GKKYKKIGKKQ
-460 RQLEIEREAIKREGD
+460 
-475 EAKLDALNKE
+475 
-485 IAELQEREKN
+485 IA
-495 FRAKWEGEKEV
+495 EV
-506 LAKIQQDKQ
+506 LAK
-515 QMEQLKFEAE
+515 
-525 RAEREGDYGRVAE
+525 VA
-538 IRYGKLQQLQH
+538 K
-549 DIDAQQ
+549 IDALAIKQDDNKNLASL
-555 EQLRSR
+555 ESR
-561 QGAEAMVKEEVT
+561 MK
-573 PDDIAD
+573 D
-579 VVARWTGIPVTRML
+579 VIY
-593 QSEREKLL
+593 
-601 HLEDELHRRVVGQDE
+601 GQDR
-616 AIQAVADA
+616 AIQTVVEAVQL
-624 VRRSR
+624 SK
-629 AGLQD
+629 AGLTD
-634 PKRPIGS
+634 ENKPLASLLFVGP
-641 FIFLGTT
+641 T
-648 GVGKTELAKALAD
+648 GVGKTEVAKTLAQELGVKLVR
-661 YLFNDENMMTR
+661 F
-672 IDMSEYQEKF
+672 DMSEYVEKHT
-682 SVSRLVGAPPG
+682 VAKLIGAPAG
-693 YVGYEEGGQL
+693 YVGYDDGGLL
-703 TEAVRRKPYSVVL
+703 TDAVRKSPDCVL
-716 FDEIEKAHPDVFNIL
+716 LLDEIEKAHSDIFNIL
-731 LQVLDD
+731 LQVMDY
-737 GRLTDNKGRT
+737 GVLTDSKGRKAH
-747 VNFKN
+747 FKN
-752 TIIIMTSN
+752 VILIMTSN
-760 MGSQLIQQKFEAIA
+760 AGAQYASQASVGFASTATAGSAMLKQVKHTFKPEFINRLNEIVVFNDMDEQMAKLILGKKLRELNAKLAAKSVSITLTDEAHQHLLKNGYSKEYGAREMDRVIQQQLKTMLM
-774 RKSADERERIID
+774 REILFG
-786 ETKGEVLE
+786 K
-794 MLKKTIRPEFL
+794 LKKGGEATV
-805 NRIDDIIMFEP
+805 D
-816 LTQPQIEQIVRLQVN
+816 LQN
-831 GIERL
+831 GIL
-836 LKDQDVHI
+836 TIKQ
-844 EVSDAAVK
+844 S
-852 LVAKAGFD
+852 
-860 PEFGARPVKRAL
+860 
-872 QRLLLNDLSKALL
+872 
-885 AGTVDKTRPI
+885 
-895 RVDVDGDALRFSNA
+895 
-909 D
+909 

>member
-13 NKAMKFASQK
+13 NKAMKYASQK

-59 IDDFLDEL
+59 LDDFLDEL

-145 MTGTEIHFHE
+145 MTATEIHFHE
-155 HSTGVE
+155 RSTGVE

-191 DDYSSPSHK
+191 DDFSSPSHK

-214 LKDKN
+214 LAEKN

-398 EKYHHVKYDA
+398 EKYHHVKYDD

-430 AIDLMDEAAAKLRME
+430 AIDIIDEAGAQAEME
-445 RDSQPEELDEITRRL
+445 GKKYKKIGKKQ
-460 RQLEIEREAIKREGD
+460 
-475 EAKLDALNKE
+475 
-485 IAELQEREKN
+485 IA
-495 FRAKWEGEKEV
+495 EV
-506 LAKIQQDKQ
+506 LAK
-515 QMEQLKFEAE
+515 
-525 RAEREGDYGRVAE
+525 VA
-538 IRYGKLQQLQH
+538 K
-549 DIDAQQ
+549 IDALAIKQDDNKNLASL
-555 EQLRSR
+555 ESR
-561 QGAEAMVKEEVT
+561 MKSV
-573 PDDIAD
+573 IY
-579 VVARWTGIPVTRML
+579 
-593 QSEREKLL
+593 
-601 HLEDELHRRVVGQDE
+601 GQDR
-616 AIQAVADA
+616 AIQTVVEAVQL
-624 VRRSR
+624 SK
-629 AGLQD
+629 AGLTD
-634 PKRPIGS
+634 ENKPLASLLFVGP
-641 FIFLGTT
+641 T
-648 GVGKTELAKALAD
+648 GVGKTEVAKMLAQELGVKLVR
-661 YLFNDENMMTR
+661 F
-672 IDMSEYQEKF
+672 DMSEYVEKHT
-682 SVSRLVGAPPG
+682 VAKLIGAPAG
-693 YVGYEEGGQL
+693 YVGYDDGGLL
-703 TEAVRRKPYSVVL
+703 TDAVRKSPDCVL
-716 FDEIEKAHPDVFNIL
+716 LLDEIEKAHSDIFNIL
-731 LQVLDD
+731 LQVMDY
-737 GRLTDNKGRT
+737 GVLTDSKGRKAH
-747 VNFKN
+747 FKN
-752 TIIIMTSN
+752 VILIMTSN
-760 MGSQLIQQKFEAIA
+760 AGAQYASQASMGFASTATAGSAMLKQVKHTFKPEFINRLNEIVVFNDMDEQMAKLILGKKLRELNAKLAAKSVSITLTDEAHQHLLKSGYSKEYGAREMDRVIQQQLKTMLM
-774 RKSADERERIID
+774 REILFG
-786 ETKGEVLE
+786 K
-794 MLKKTIRPEFL
+794 LKKGGE
-805 NRIDDIIMFEP
+805 
-816 LTQPQIEQIVRLQVN
+816 
-831 GIERL
+831 
-836 LKDQDVHI
+836 
-844 EVSDAAVK
+844 A
-852 LVAKAGFD
+852 
-860 PEFGARPVKRAL
+860 
-872 QRLLLNDLSKALL
+872 
-885 AGTVDKTRPI
+885 TVDLQNGTLTIKQ
-895 RVDVDGDALRFSNA
+895 S
-909 D
+909 

>member
-59 IDDFLDEL
+59 LDNFLDEL

-145 MTGTEIHFHE
+145 MTATEIHFHE
-155 HSTGVE
+155 RSTGVE

-191 DDYSSPSHK
+191 DDFSSPSHK

-214 LKDKN
+214 LAEKN
-219 PLIGREKELDRTI
+219 PLIGRERELDRTI

-398 EKYHHVKYDA
+398 EKYHHVKYDD

-430 AIDLMDEAAAKLRME
+430 AIDIIDEAGAQAEME
-445 RDSQPEELDEITRRL
+445 GKKYKKIGKKQ
-460 RQLEIEREAIKREGD
+460 
-475 EAKLDALNKE
+475 
-485 IAELQEREKN
+485 IA
-495 FRAKWEGEKEV
+495 EV
-506 LAKIQQDKQ
+506 LAK
-515 QMEQLKFEAE
+515 
-525 RAEREGDYGRVAE
+525 VA
-538 IRYGKLQQLQH
+538 K
-549 DIDAQQ
+549 IDALAIKQDDNKNLASL
-555 EQLRSR
+555 ESR
-561 QGAEAMVKEEVT
+561 MK
-573 PDDIAD
+573 D
-579 VVARWTGIPVTRML
+579 VIY
-593 QSEREKLL
+593 
-601 HLEDELHRRVVGQDE
+601 GQDR
-616 AIQAVADA
+616 AIQTVVEAVQL
-624 VRRSR
+624 SK
-629 AGLQD
+629 AGLTD
-634 PKRPIGS
+634 ENKPLASLLFVGP
-641 FIFLGTT
+641 T
-648 GVGKTELAKALAD
+648 GVGKTEVAKMLAQELGVKLVR
-661 YLFNDENMMTR
+661 F
-672 IDMSEYQEKF
+672 DMSEYVEKHT
-682 SVSRLVGAPPG
+682 VAKLIGAPAG
-693 YVGYEEGGQL
+693 YVGYDDGGLL
-703 TEAVRRKPYSVVL
+703 TDAVRKSPDCVL
-716 FDEIEKAHPDVFNIL
+716 LLDEIEKAHSDIFNIL
-731 LQVLDD
+731 LQVMDY
-737 GRLTDNKGRT
+737 GVLTDSKGRKAH
-747 VNFKN
+747 FKN
-752 TIIIMTSN
+752 VILIMTSN
-760 MGSQLIQQKFEAIA
+760 AGAQYASQASVGFASTATAGSAMLKQVKHTFKPEFINRLNEIVVFNDMDEQMAKLILGKKLRELNAKLAAKSVSITLTDEAHQHLLKSGYSKEYGAREMDRVIQQQLKTMLM
-774 RKSADERERIID
+774 REILFG
-786 ETKGEVLE
+786 K
-794 MLKKTIRPEFL
+794 LKKGGEATV
-805 NRIDDIIMFEP
+805 D
-816 LTQPQIEQIVRLQVN
+816 LQN
-831 GIERL
+831 GIL
-836 LKDQDVHI
+836 TIKQ
-844 EVSDAAVK
+844 S
-852 LVAKAGFD
+852 
-860 PEFGARPVKRAL
+860 
-872 QRLLLNDLSKALL
+872 
-885 AGTVDKTRPI
+885 
-895 RVDVDGDALRFSNA
+895 
-909 D
+909 

>member
-59 IDDFLDEL
+59 LDDFLDEL

-145 MTGTEIHFHE
+145 MTATEIHFHE
-155 HSTGVE
+155 RSTGVE
-161 EDDDQ
+161 EDDQ
-166 YSNGEG
+166 YSNSEG

-191 DDYSSPSHK
+191 DDFSSPSHK

-214 LKDKN
+214 LAEKN
-219 PLIGREKELDRTI
+219 PLIGRERELDRTI

-370 IRRFQTIDVEEPSI
+370 IRRFQTIDVEEPCI

-430 AIDLMDEAAAKLRME
+430 AIDIIDEAGAQAEME
-445 RDSQPEELDEITRRL
+445 GKKYKKIGKKQ
-460 RQLEIEREAIKREGD
+460 
-475 EAKLDALNKE
+475 
-485 IAELQEREKN
+485 IA
-495 FRAKWEGEKEV
+495 EV
-506 LAKIQQDKQ
+506 LAK
-515 QMEQLKFEAE
+515 
-525 RAEREGDYGRVAE
+525 VA
-538 IRYGKLQQLQH
+538 K
-549 DIDAQQ
+549 IDALAIKQDDNKNLASL
-555 EQLRSR
+555 ESR
-561 QGAEAMVKEEVT
+561 IK
-573 PDDIAD
+573 D
-579 VVARWTGIPVTRML
+579 VIY
-593 QSEREKLL
+593 
-601 HLEDELHRRVVGQDE
+601 GQDR
-616 AIQAVADA
+616 AIQTVVEAVQL
-624 VRRSR
+624 SK
-629 AGLQD
+629 AGLTD
-634 PKRPIGS
+634 ENKPLASLLFVGP
-641 FIFLGTT
+641 T
-648 GVGKTELAKALAD
+648 GVGKTEVAKMLAQELGVKLVR
-661 YLFNDENMMTR
+661 F
-672 IDMSEYQEKF
+672 DMSEYVEKHT
-682 SVSRLVGAPPG
+682 VAKLIGAPAG
-693 YVGYEEGGQL
+693 YVGYDDGGLL
-703 TEAVRRKPYSVVL
+703 TDAVRKSPDCVL
-716 FDEIEKAHPDVFNIL
+716 LLDEIEKAHSDIFNIL
-731 LQVLDD
+731 LQVMDY
-737 GRLTDNKGRT
+737 GVLTDSKGRKAH
-747 VNFKN
+747 FKN
-752 TIIIMTSN
+752 VILIMTSN
-760 MGSQLIQQKFEAIA
+760 AGAQYASQASVGFASTATASSAMLKQVKHTFKPEFINRLNEIVVFNDMDEQMAKLILGKKLRELNAKLAVKSVSITLTDEAHQHLLKSGYSKEYGAREMDRVIQQQLKTMLM
-774 RKSADERERIID
+774 REILFG
-786 ETKGEVLE
+786 K
-794 MLKKTIRPEFL
+794 LKKGGEATV
-805 NRIDDIIMFEP
+805 D
-816 LTQPQIEQIVRLQVN
+816 LQN
-831 GIERL
+831 GIL
-836 LKDQDVHI
+836 TIKQ
-844 EVSDAAVK
+844 S
-852 LVAKAGFD
+852 
-860 PEFGARPVKRAL
+860 
-872 QRLLLNDLSKALL
+872 
-885 AGTVDKTRPI
+885 
-895 RVDVDGDALRFSNA
+895 
-909 D
+909 

>member
-13 NKAMKFASQK
+13 NKAMKYASQK

-59 IDDFLDEL
+59 LDDFLDEL

-145 MTGTEIHFHE
+145 MTATEIHFHE
-155 HSTGVE
+155 RSTGVE

-191 DDYSSPSHK
+191 DDFSSPSHK

-214 LKDKN
+214 LAEKN

-430 AIDLMDEAAAKLRME
+430 AIDIIDEAGAQAEME
-445 RDSQPEELDEITRRL
+445 GKKYKKIGKKQ
-460 RQLEIEREAIKREGD
+460 
-475 EAKLDALNKE
+475 
-485 IAELQEREKN
+485 IA
-495 FRAKWEGEKEV
+495 EV
-506 LAKIQQDKQ
+506 LAK
-515 QMEQLKFEAE
+515 
-525 RAEREGDYGRVAE
+525 VA
-538 IRYGKLQQLQH
+538 K
-549 DIDAQQ
+549 IDALAIKQDDNKNLASL
-555 EQLRSR
+555 ESR
-561 QGAEAMVKEEVT
+561 MK
-573 PDDIAD
+573 D
-579 VVARWTGIPVTRML
+579 VIY
-593 QSEREKLL
+593 
-601 HLEDELHRRVVGQDE
+601 GQDR
-616 AIQAVADA
+616 AIQTVVEAVQL
-624 VRRSR
+624 SK
-629 AGLQD
+629 AGLTD
-634 PKRPIGS
+634 ENKPLASLLFVGP
-641 FIFLGTT
+641 T
-648 GVGKTELAKALAD
+648 GVGKTEVAKMLAQELGVKLVR
-661 YLFNDENMMTR
+661 F
-672 IDMSEYQEKF
+672 DMSEYVEKHT
-682 SVSRLVGAPPG
+682 VAKLIGAPAG
-693 YVGYEEGGQL
+693 YVGYDDGGLL
-703 TEAVRRKPYSVVL
+703 TDAVRKSPDCVL
-716 FDEIEKAHPDVFNIL
+716 LLDEIEKAHSDIFNIL
-731 LQVLDD
+731 LQVMDY
-737 GRLTDNKGRT
+737 GVLTDSKGRKAH
-747 VNFKN
+747 FKN
-752 TIIIMTSN
+752 VILIMTSN
-760 MGSQLIQQKFEAIA
+760 AGAQYASQASVGFASTATAGSAMLKQVKHTFKPEFINRLNEIVVFNDMDEQMAKLILGKKLRELNAKLAAKSVSITLTDEAHQHLLKSGYSKEYGAREMDRVIQQQLKTTLM
-774 RKSADERERIID
+774 REILFG
-786 ETKGEVLE
+786 K
-794 MLKKTIRPEFL
+794 LKKGGE
-805 NRIDDIIMFEP
+805 
-816 LTQPQIEQIVRLQVN
+816 
-831 GIERL
+831 
-836 LKDQDVHI
+836 
-844 EVSDAAVK
+844 A
-852 LVAKAGFD
+852 
-860 PEFGARPVKRAL
+860 
-872 QRLLLNDLSKALL
+872 
-885 AGTVDKTRPI
+885 TVDLQNGTLTIKQ
-895 RVDVDGDALRFSNA
+895 S
-909 D
+909 

>member
-59 IDDFLDEL
+59 LDDFLDEL

-155 HSTGVE
+155 RSTGVE
-161 EDDDQ
+161 EDDQ

-178 FDDDDE
+178 FDDDDK

-191 DDYSSPSHK
+191 DDFSSPSHK

-214 LKDKN
+214 LAEKN
-219 PLIGREKELDRTI
+219 PLIGRERELDRTI

-268 VPDRLKGCNI
+268 VPDRLKGCKI

-398 EKYHHVKYDA
+398 EKYHHVKYDD

-430 AIDLMDEAAAKLRME
+430 AIDIIDEAGAQAEME
-445 RDSQPEELDEITRRL
+445 GKKYKKIGKKQ
-460 RQLEIEREAIKREGD
+460 
-475 EAKLDALNKE
+475 
-485 IAELQEREKN
+485 IA
-495 FRAKWEGEKEV
+495 EV
-506 LAKIQQDKQ
+506 LAK
-515 QMEQLKFEAE
+515 
-525 RAEREGDYGRVAE
+525 VA
-538 IRYGKLQQLQH
+538 K
-549 DIDAQQ
+549 IDALAIKQDDNKNLASL
-555 EQLRSR
+555 ESR
-561 QGAEAMVKEEVT
+561 MK
-573 PDDIAD
+573 D
-579 VVARWTGIPVTRML
+579 VIY
-593 QSEREKLL
+593 
-601 HLEDELHRRVVGQDE
+601 GQDR
-616 AIQAVADA
+616 AIQTVVEAVQL
-624 VRRSR
+624 SK
-629 AGLQD
+629 AGLTD
-634 PKRPIGS
+634 ENKPLASLLFVGP
-641 FIFLGTT
+641 T
-648 GVGKTELAKALAD
+648 GVGKTEVAKMLAQELGVKLVR
-661 YLFNDENMMTR
+661 F
-672 IDMSEYQEKF
+672 DMSEYVEKHT
-682 SVSRLVGAPPG
+682 VAKLIGAPAG
-693 YVGYEEGGQL
+693 YVGYDDGGLL
-703 TEAVRRKPYSVVL
+703 TDAVRKSPDCVL
-716 FDEIEKAHPDVFNIL
+716 LLDEIEKAHSDIFNIL
-731 LQVLDD
+731 LQVMDY
-737 GRLTDNKGRT
+737 GVLTDSKGRKAH
-747 VNFKN
+747 FKN
-752 TIIIMTSN
+752 VILIMTSN
-760 MGSQLIQQKFEAIA
+760 AGAQYASQASVGFASTATAGSAMLKQVKHTFKPEFINRLNEIVVFNDMDEQMAKLILGKKLRELNAKLAAKSVSITLTDEAHQHLLKNGYSKEYGAREMDRVIQQQLKTMLM
-774 RKSADERERIID
+774 REILFG
-786 ETKGEVLE
+786 K
-794 MLKKTIRPEFL
+794 LKKGGE
-805 NRIDDIIMFEP
+805 
-816 LTQPQIEQIVRLQVN
+816 
-831 GIERL
+831 
-836 LKDQDVHI
+836 
-844 EVSDAAVK
+844 A
-852 LVAKAGFD
+852 
-860 PEFGARPVKRAL
+860 
-872 QRLLLNDLSKALL
+872 
-885 AGTVDKTRPI
+885 TVDLKNGTLTI
-895 RVDVDGDALRFSNA
+895 KQS
-909 D
+909 

>member
-13 NKAMKFASQK
+13 NKAMKYASQK

-59 IDDFLDEL
+59 LDDFLDEL

-145 MTGTEIHFHE
+145 MTATEIHFHE
-155 HSTGVE
+155 RSTGVE

-191 DDYSSPSHK
+191 DDYSSPSRK

-214 LKDKN
+214 LAEKN

-290 RFRGD
+290 RYRGD

-430 AIDLMDEAAAKLRME
+430 AIDIIDEAGAQAEME
-445 RDSQPEELDEITRRL
+445 GKKYKKIGKKQ
-460 RQLEIEREAIKREGD
+460 
-475 EAKLDALNKE
+475 
-485 IAELQEREKN
+485 IA
-495 FRAKWEGEKEV
+495 EV
-506 LAKIQQDKQ
+506 LAK
-515 QMEQLKFEAE
+515 
-525 RAEREGDYGRVAE
+525 VA
-538 IRYGKLQQLQH
+538 K
-549 DIDAQQ
+549 IDALAIKQDDNKNLASL
-555 EQLRSR
+555 ESR
-561 QGAEAMVKEEVT
+561 MKSV
-573 PDDIAD
+573 IY
-579 VVARWTGIPVTRML
+579 
-593 QSEREKLL
+593 
-601 HLEDELHRRVVGQDE
+601 GQDR
-616 AIQAVADA
+616 AIQTVVEAVQL
-624 VRRSR
+624 SK
-629 AGLQD
+629 AGLTD
-634 PKRPIGS
+634 ENKPLASLLFVGP
-641 FIFLGTT
+641 T
-648 GVGKTELAKALAD
+648 GVGKTEVAKMLAQELGVKLVR
-661 YLFNDENMMTR
+661 F
-672 IDMSEYQEKF
+672 DMSEYVEKHT
-682 SVSRLVGAPPG
+682 VAKLIGAPAG
-693 YVGYEEGGQL
+693 YVGYDDGGLL
-703 TEAVRRKPYSVVL
+703 TDAVRKSPDCVL
-716 FDEIEKAHPDVFNIL
+716 LLDEIEKAHSDIFNIL
-731 LQVLDD
+731 LQVMDY
-737 GRLTDNKGRT
+737 GVLTDSKGRKAH
-747 VNFKN
+747 FKN
-752 TIIIMTSN
+752 VILIMTSN
-760 MGSQLIQQKFEAIA
+760 AGAQYASQASVGFASTATAGSAMLKQVKHTFKPEFINRLNEIVVFNDMDEQMAKLILGKKLREINAKLAAKSVSITLTDEAHQHLLKSGYSKEYGAREMDRVIQQQLKTMLM
-774 RKSADERERIID
+774 REILFG
-786 ETKGEVLE
+786 K
-794 MLKKTIRPEFL
+794 LKKGGE
-805 NRIDDIIMFEP
+805 
-816 LTQPQIEQIVRLQVN
+816 
-831 GIERL
+831 
-836 LKDQDVHI
+836 
-844 EVSDAAVK
+844 
-852 LVAKAGFD
+852 
-860 PEFGARPVKRAL
+860 
-872 QRLLLNDLSKALL
+872 
-885 AGTVDKTRPI
+885 GTVDLQNGTLTIKQ
-895 RVDVDGDALRFSNA
+895 S
-909 D
+909 

>member
-59 IDDFLDEL
+59 LDNFLDEL

-145 MTGTEIHFHE
+145 MTATEIHFHE
-155 HSTGVE
+155 RSTGVE

-191 DDYSSPSHK
+191 DDFSSPSHK

-214 LKDKN
+214 LAEKN

-430 AIDLMDEAAAKLRME
+430 AIDIIDEAGAQAEME
-445 RDSQPEELDEITRRL
+445 GKKYKKIGKKQ
-460 RQLEIEREAIKREGD
+460 
-475 EAKLDALNKE
+475 
-485 IAELQEREKN
+485 IA
-495 FRAKWEGEKEV
+495 EV
-506 LAKIQQDKQ
+506 LAK
-515 QMEQLKFEAE
+515 
-525 RAEREGDYGRVAE
+525 VA
-538 IRYGKLQQLQH
+538 K
-549 DIDAQQ
+549 IDALAIKQDDNKNLASL
-555 EQLRSR
+555 ESR
-561 QGAEAMVKEEVT
+561 MK
-573 PDDIAD
+573 D
-579 VVARWTGIPVTRML
+579 VIY
-593 QSEREKLL
+593 
-601 HLEDELHRRVVGQDE
+601 GQDR
-616 AIQAVADA
+616 AIQTVVEAVQL
-624 VRRSR
+624 SK
-629 AGLQD
+629 AGLTD
-634 PKRPIGS
+634 ENKPLASLLFVGP
-641 FIFLGTT
+641 T
-648 GVGKTELAKALAD
+648 GVGKTEVAKMLAQELGVKLVR
-661 YLFNDENMMTR
+661 F
-672 IDMSEYQEKF
+672 DMSEYVEKHT
-682 SVSRLVGAPPG
+682 VAKLIGAPAG
-693 YVGYEEGGQL
+693 YVGYDDGGLL
-703 TEAVRRKPYSVVL
+703 TDAVRKSPDCVL
-716 FDEIEKAHPDVFNIL
+716 LLDEIEKAHSDIFNIL
-731 LQVLDD
+731 LQVMDY
-737 GRLTDNKGRT
+737 GVLTDSKGRKAH
-747 VNFKN
+747 FKN
-752 TIIIMTSN
+752 VILIMTSN
-760 MGSQLIQQKFEAIA
+760 AGAQYASQASVGFASTASAGSAMLKQVKHTFKPEFINRLNEIVVFNDMDEQMAKLILDKKLRELNAKLAAKSVSIALTDEAHQHLLKSGYSKEYGAREMDRVIQQQLKTMLM
-774 RKSADERERIID
+774 REILFG
-786 ETKGEVLE
+786 K
-794 MLKKTIRPEFL
+794 LKKGGE
-805 NRIDDIIMFEP
+805 
-816 LTQPQIEQIVRLQVN
+816 
-831 GIERL
+831 
-836 LKDQDVHI
+836 
-844 EVSDAAVK
+844 A
-852 LVAKAGFD
+852 
-860 PEFGARPVKRAL
+860 
-872 QRLLLNDLSKALL
+872 
-885 AGTVDKTRPI
+885 TVDLQNGTLTIKQ
-895 RVDVDGDALRFSNA
+895 S
-909 D
+909 

>member
-13 NKAMKFASQK
+13 NKAMKYASQK

-59 IDDFLDEL
+59 LDDFLDEL

-155 HSTGVE
+155 RSTGVE

-178 FDDDDE
+178 FDDDNE

-191 DDYSSPSHK
+191 DDFSSPSHK

-214 LKDKN
+214 LAEKN
-219 PLIGREKELDRTI
+219 PLIGRERELDRTI

-278 YQLDMGTLLAGT
+278 YQLDIGTLLAGT

-430 AIDLMDEAAAKLRME
+430 AIDIIDEAGAQAEME
-445 RDSQPEELDEITRRL
+445 GKKYKKIGKKQ
-460 RQLEIEREAIKREGD
+460 
-475 EAKLDALNKE
+475 
-485 IAELQEREKN
+485 IA
-495 FRAKWEGEKEV
+495 EV
-506 LAKIQQDKQ
+506 LAK
-515 QMEQLKFEAE
+515 
-525 RAEREGDYGRVAE
+525 VA
-538 IRYGKLQQLQH
+538 K
-549 DIDAQQ
+549 IDALAIKQDDNKNLASL
-555 EQLRSR
+555 ESR
-561 QGAEAMVKEEVT
+561 MK
-573 PDDIAD
+573 D
-579 VVARWTGIPVTRML
+579 VIY
-593 QSEREKLL
+593 
-601 HLEDELHRRVVGQDE
+601 GQDR
-616 AIQAVADA
+616 AIQTVVEAVQL
-624 VRRSR
+624 SK
-629 AGLQD
+629 AGLTD
-634 PKRPIGS
+634 ENKPLASLLFVGP
-641 FIFLGTT
+641 T
-648 GVGKTELAKALAD
+648 GVGKTEVAKTLAQELGVKLVR
-661 YLFNDENMMTR
+661 F
-672 IDMSEYQEKF
+672 DMSEYVEKHT
-682 SVSRLVGAPPG
+682 VAKLIGAPAG
-693 YVGYEEGGQL
+693 YVGYDDGGLL
-703 TEAVRRKPYSVVL
+703 TDAVRKSPDCVL
-716 FDEIEKAHPDVFNIL
+716 LLDEIEKAHSDIFNIL
-731 LQVLDD
+731 LQVMDY
-737 GRLTDNKGRT
+737 GVLTDSKGRKAH
-747 VNFKN
+747 FKN
-752 TIIIMTSN
+752 VILIMTSN
-760 MGSQLIQQKFEAIA
+760 AGAQYASQASVGFASTATAGSAMLKQVKHTFKPEFINRLNEIVVFNDMDEQMAKLILGKKLRELNAKLAAKSVSITLTNEAHQHLLKSGYSKEYGAREMDRVIQQQLKTMLM
-774 RKSADERERIID
+774 REILFG
-786 ETKGEVLE
+786 K
-794 MLKKTIRPEFL
+794 LKKGGE
-805 NRIDDIIMFEP
+805 
-816 LTQPQIEQIVRLQVN
+816 
-831 GIERL
+831 
-836 LKDQDVHI
+836 
-844 EVSDAAVK
+844 A
-852 LVAKAGFD
+852 
-860 PEFGARPVKRAL
+860 
-872 QRLLLNDLSKALL
+872 
-885 AGTVDKTRPI
+885 TVDLQNGTLTIKQ
-895 RVDVDGDALRFSNA
+895 S
-909 D
+909 

>member
-13 NKAMKFASQK
+13 NKAMKYASQK

-59 IDDFLDEL
+59 LDDFLDEL

-155 HSTGVE
+155 RSTGVE

-191 DDYSSPSHK
+191 DDFSSPSHK

-214 LKDKN
+214 LAEKN
-219 PLIGREKELDRTI
+219 PLIGRERELDRTI

-398 EKYHHVKYDA
+398 EKYHHVKYDD

-430 AIDLMDEAAAKLRME
+430 AIDIIDEAGAQAEME
-445 RDSQPEELDEITRRL
+445 GKKYKKIGKKQ
-460 RQLEIEREAIKREGD
+460 
-475 EAKLDALNKE
+475 
-485 IAELQEREKN
+485 IA
-495 FRAKWEGEKEV
+495 EV
-506 LAKIQQDKQ
+506 LAK
-515 QMEQLKFEAE
+515 
-525 RAEREGDYGRVAE
+525 VA
-538 IRYGKLQQLQH
+538 K
-549 DIDAQQ
+549 IDALAIKQDDNKNLASL
-555 EQLRSR
+555 ESR
-561 QGAEAMVKEEVT
+561 IK
-573 PDDIAD
+573 D
-579 VVARWTGIPVTRML
+579 VIY
-593 QSEREKLL
+593 
-601 HLEDELHRRVVGQDE
+601 GQDR
-616 AIQAVADA
+616 AIQTVVEAVQL
-624 VRRSR
+624 SK
-629 AGLQD
+629 AGLTD
-634 PKRPIGS
+634 ENKPLASLLFVGS
-641 FIFLGTT
+641 T
-648 GVGKTELAKALAD
+648 GVGKTEVAKMLAQELGVKLVR
-661 YLFNDENMMTR
+661 F
-672 IDMSEYQEKF
+672 DMSEYVEKHT
-682 SVSRLVGAPPG
+682 VAKLIGAPAG
-693 YVGYEEGGQL
+693 YVGYDDGGLL
-703 TEAVRRKPYSVVL
+703 TDAVRKSPDCVL
-716 FDEIEKAHPDVFNIL
+716 LLDEIEKAHSDIFNIL
-731 LQVLDD
+731 LQVMDY
-737 GRLTDNKGRT
+737 GVLTDSKGRKAH
-747 VNFKN
+747 FKN
-752 TIIIMTSN
+752 VILIMTSN
-760 MGSQLIQQKFEAIA
+760 AGAQYASQASVGFASTATASSAMLKQVKHTFKPEFINRLNEIVVFNDMDEQMAKLILGKKLRELNAKLAVKSVSITLTDEAHQHLLKSGYSKEYGAREMDRVIQQQLKTILM
-774 RKSADERERIID
+774 REILFG
-786 ETKGEVLE
+786 K
-794 MLKKTIRPEFL
+794 LKKGGEATV
-805 NRIDDIIMFEP
+805 D
-816 LTQPQIEQIVRLQVN
+816 LQN
-831 GIERL
+831 GIL
-836 LKDQDVHI
+836 TIKQ
-844 EVSDAAVK
+844 S
-852 LVAKAGFD
+852 
-860 PEFGARPVKRAL
+860 
-872 QRLLLNDLSKALL
+872 
-885 AGTVDKTRPI
+885 
-895 RVDVDGDALRFSNA
+895 
-909 D
+909 

>member
-59 IDDFLDEL
+59 LDNFLDEL

-145 MTGTEIHFHE
+145 MTATEIHFHE
-155 HSTGVE
+155 RSTGVE

-191 DDYSSPSHK
+191 DDFSSPSHK

-214 LKDKN
+214 LAEKN

-260 ARRIEEGK
+260 ARRIEEGN

-430 AIDLMDEAAAKLRME
+430 AIDIIDEAGAQAEME
-445 RDSQPEELDEITRRL
+445 GKKYKKIGKKQ
-460 RQLEIEREAIKREGD
+460 
-475 EAKLDALNKE
+475 
-485 IAELQEREKN
+485 IA
-495 FRAKWEGEKEV
+495 EV
-506 LAKIQQDKQ
+506 LAK
-515 QMEQLKFEAE
+515 
-525 RAEREGDYGRVAE
+525 VA
-538 IRYGKLQQLQH
+538 K
-549 DIDAQQ
+549 IDALAIKQDDNKNLASL
-555 EQLRSR
+555 ESR
-561 QGAEAMVKEEVT
+561 MK
-573 PDDIAD
+573 D
-579 VVARWTGIPVTRML
+579 VIY
-593 QSEREKLL
+593 
-601 HLEDELHRRVVGQDE
+601 GQDR
-616 AIQAVADA
+616 AIQTVVEAVQL
-624 VRRSR
+624 SK
-629 AGLQD
+629 AGLTD
-634 PKRPIGS
+634 ENKPLASLLFVGP
-641 FIFLGTT
+641 T
-648 GVGKTELAKALAD
+648 GVGKTEVAKMLAQELGVKLVR
-661 YLFNDENMMTR
+661 F
-672 IDMSEYQEKF
+672 DMSEYVEKHT
-682 SVSRLVGAPPG
+682 VAKLIGAPAG
-693 YVGYEEGGQL
+693 YVGYDDGGLL
-703 TEAVRRKPYSVVL
+703 TDAVRKSPDCVL
-716 FDEIEKAHPDVFNIL
+716 LLDEIEKAHSDIFNIL
-731 LQVLDD
+731 LQVMDY
-737 GRLTDNKGRT
+737 GVLTDSKGRKAH
-747 VNFKN
+747 FKN
-752 TIIIMTSN
+752 VILIMTSN
-760 MGSQLIQQKFEAIA
+760 AGAQYASQASVGFASTATAGSAMLKQVKHTFKPEFINRLNEIVVFNDMDEQMAKLILGKKLRELNAKLAAKSVSITLTDEAHQHLLKSGYSKEYGAREMDRVIQQQLKTMLM
-774 RKSADERERIID
+774 REILFG
-786 ETKGEVLE
+786 K
-794 MLKKTIRPEFL
+794 LKKGGE
-805 NRIDDIIMFEP
+805 
-816 LTQPQIEQIVRLQVN
+816 
-831 GIERL
+831 
-836 LKDQDVHI
+836 
-844 EVSDAAVK
+844 A
-852 LVAKAGFD
+852 
-860 PEFGARPVKRAL
+860 
-872 QRLLLNDLSKALL
+872 
-885 AGTVDKTRPI
+885 TVDLQNGTLTIKQ
-895 RVDVDGDALRFSNA
+895 S
-909 D
+909 

>member
-13 NKAMKFASQK
+13 NKAMKYASQK

-59 IDDFLDEL
+59 LDDFLDEL

-145 MTGTEIHFHE
+145 MTTTEIHFHE

-184 DLLFGDE
+184 DLLFGDK
-191 DDYSSPSHK
+191 DDFSSPSHK

-214 LKDKN
+214 LAEKN
-219 PLIGREKELDRTI
+219 PLIGRERELDRTI

-370 IRRFQTIDVEEPSI
+370 IRHFQTIDVEEPSI

-398 EKYHHVKYDA
+398 EKYHHVKYDD

-430 AIDLMDEAAAKLRME
+430 AIDIIDEAGAQAEME
-445 RDSQPEELDEITRRL
+445 GKKYKKIGKKQ
-460 RQLEIEREAIKREGD
+460 
-475 EAKLDALNKE
+475 
-485 IAELQEREKN
+485 IA
-495 FRAKWEGEKEV
+495 EV
-506 LAKIQQDKQ
+506 LAK
-515 QMEQLKFEAE
+515 
-525 RAEREGDYGRVAE
+525 VA
-538 IRYGKLQQLQH
+538 K
-549 DIDAQQ
+549 IDALAIKQDDNKNLASL
-555 EQLRSR
+555 ESR
-561 QGAEAMVKEEVT
+561 MK
-573 PDDIAD
+573 D
-579 VVARWTGIPVTRML
+579 VIY
-593 QSEREKLL
+593 
-601 HLEDELHRRVVGQDE
+601 GQDR
-616 AIQAVADA
+616 AIQTVVEAVQL
-624 VRRSR
+624 SK
-629 AGLQD
+629 AGLTD
-634 PKRPIGS
+634 ENKPLASLLFVGP
-641 FIFLGTT
+641 T
-648 GVGKTELAKALAD
+648 GVGKTEVAKMLAQELGVKLVR
-661 YLFNDENMMTR
+661 F
-672 IDMSEYQEKF
+672 DMSEYVEKHT
-682 SVSRLVGAPPG
+682 VAKLIGAPAG
-693 YVGYEEGGQL
+693 YVGYDDGGLL
-703 TEAVRRKPYSVVL
+703 TDAVRKSPDCVL
-716 FDEIEKAHPDVFNIL
+716 LLDEIEKAHSDIFNIL
-731 LQVLDD
+731 LQVMDY
-737 GRLTDNKGRT
+737 GVLTDSKGRKAH
-747 VNFKN
+747 FKN
-752 TIIIMTSN
+752 VILIMTSN
-760 MGSQLIQQKFEAIA
+760 AGAQYASQASVGFASTATAGSAMLKQVKHTFKPEFINRLNEIVVFNDMDEQMAKLILGKKLRELNAKLAAKSVSITLTDEAHQHLLKSGYSKEYGAREMDRVIQQQLKTMLM
-774 RKSADERERIID
+774 REILFG
-786 ETKGEVLE
+786 K
-794 MLKKTIRPEFL
+794 LKKGGE
-805 NRIDDIIMFEP
+805 
-816 LTQPQIEQIVRLQVN
+816 
-831 GIERL
+831 
-836 LKDQDVHI
+836 
-844 EVSDAAVK
+844 A
-852 LVAKAGFD
+852 
-860 PEFGARPVKRAL
+860 
-872 QRLLLNDLSKALL
+872 
-885 AGTVDKTRPI
+885 TVDLQNDTLTIKQ
-895 RVDVDGDALRFSNA
+895 S
-909 D
+909 

>member
-13 NKAMKFASQK
+13 NKAMKYASQK

-59 IDDFLDEL
+59 LDDFLDEL

-166 YSNGEG
+166 YSNGVG

-184 DLLFGDE
+184 DLPFGDE
-191 DDYSSPSHK
+191 DDFSSPSHK

-214 LKDKN
+214 LAEKN
-219 PLIGREKELDRTI
+219 PLIGRERELDRTI

-268 VPDRLKGCNI
+268 VPDRLKGCKI

-430 AIDLMDEAAAKLRME
+430 AIDIIDEAGAQAEME
-445 RDSQPEELDEITRRL
+445 GKKYKKIGKKQ
-460 RQLEIEREAIKREGD
+460 
-475 EAKLDALNKE
+475 
-485 IAELQEREKN
+485 IA
-495 FRAKWEGEKEV
+495 EV
-506 LAKIQQDKQ
+506 LAK
-515 QMEQLKFEAE
+515 
-525 RAEREGDYGRVAE
+525 VA
-538 IRYGKLQQLQH
+538 K
-549 DIDAQQ
+549 IDALAIKQDDNKNLASL
-555 EQLRSR
+555 ESR
-561 QGAEAMVKEEVT
+561 MK
-573 PDDIAD
+573 D
-579 VVARWTGIPVTRML
+579 VIY
-593 QSEREKLL
+593 
-601 HLEDELHRRVVGQDE
+601 GQDR
-616 AIQAVADA
+616 AIQTVVEAVQL
-624 VRRSR
+624 SK
-629 AGLQD
+629 AGLTD
-634 PKRPIGS
+634 ENKPLASLLFVGP
-641 FIFLGTT
+641 T
-648 GVGKTELAKALAD
+648 GVGKTEVAKMLAQELGVKLVR
-661 YLFNDENMMTR
+661 F
-672 IDMSEYQEKF
+672 DMSEYVEKHT
-682 SVSRLVGAPPG
+682 VAKLIGAPAG
-693 YVGYEEGGQL
+693 YVGYDDGGLL
-703 TEAVRRKPYSVVL
+703 TDAVRKSPDCVL
-716 FDEIEKAHPDVFNIL
+716 LLDEIEKAHSDIFNIL
-731 LQVLDD
+731 LQVMDY
-737 GRLTDNKGRT
+737 GVLTDSKGRKAH
-747 VNFKN
+747 FKN
-752 TIIIMTSN
+752 VILIMTSN
-760 MGSQLIQQKFEAIA
+760 AGAQYASQASVGFASTATAGSAMLKQVKHTFKPEFINRLNEIVVFNDMDEQMAKLILGKKLRELNAKLAAKSVSITLTDEAHQHLLKSGYSKEYGAREMDRVIQQQLKTMLM
-774 RKSADERERIID
+774 REILFG
-786 ETKGEVLE
+786 K
-794 MLKKTIRPEFL
+794 LKKGGE
-805 NRIDDIIMFEP
+805 
-816 LTQPQIEQIVRLQVN
+816 
-831 GIERL
+831 
-836 LKDQDVHI
+836 
-844 EVSDAAVK
+844 A
-852 LVAKAGFD
+852 
-860 PEFGARPVKRAL
+860 
-872 QRLLLNDLSKALL
+872 
-885 AGTVDKTRPI
+885 TVDLQNGTLTIKQ
-895 RVDVDGDALRFSNA
+895 S
-909 D
+909 

>member
-13 NKAMKFASQK
+13 NKAMKYASQK

-59 IDDFLDEL
+59 LDDFLDEL

-145 MTGTEIHFHE
+145 MTKTEIHFHE

-172 DNPFGL
+172 DDNPFGL

-184 DLLFGDE
+184 DLPFGDE
-191 DDYSSPSHK
+191 DDFSSPSHK

-207 VTCINEH
+207 VTCINDH
-214 LKDKN
+214 LEDKN
-219 PLIGREKELDRTI
+219 PLIGRENELDRTI
-232 QVLCRKDKNNPLH
+232 QVLCRKEKNNPLH

-268 VPDRLKGCNI
+268 VPDRLKGCKI

-290 RFRGD
+290 RYRGD
-295 MEQRLKQIMEGVTSE
+295 IEQRLKQIMEGVTSE

-364 TRSVGM
+364 SRSVGM

-430 AIDLMDEAAAKLRME
+430 AIDIIDEAGAQAEME
-445 RDSQPEELDEITRRL
+445 EKTHKKIGKKQ
-460 RQLEIEREAIKREGD
+460 
-475 EAKLDALNKE
+475 
-485 IAELQEREKN
+485 IA
-495 FRAKWEGEKEV
+495 EV
-506 LAKIQQDKQ
+506 LAK
-515 QMEQLKFEAE
+515 
-525 RAEREGDYGRVAE
+525 VA
-538 IRYGKLQQLQH
+538 K
-549 DIDAQQ
+549 IDALAIKQDDNKNLASL
-555 EQLRSR
+555 ESR
-561 QGAEAMVKEEVT
+561 MK
-573 PDDIAD
+573 D
-579 VVARWTGIPVTRML
+579 VIY
-593 QSEREKLL
+593 
-601 HLEDELHRRVVGQDE
+601 GQDR
-616 AIQAVADA
+616 AIQTVVEAVQL
-624 VRRSR
+624 SK
-629 AGLQD
+629 AGLTD
-634 PKRPIGS
+634 ENKPLASLLFVGP
-641 FIFLGTT
+641 T
-648 GVGKTELAKALAD
+648 GVGKTEVAKMLAQELGVKLVR
-661 YLFNDENMMTR
+661 F
-672 IDMSEYQEKF
+672 DMSEYVEKHT
-682 SVSRLVGAPPG
+682 VAKLIGAPAG
-693 YVGYEEGGQL
+693 YVGYDDGGLL
-703 TEAVRRKPYSVVL
+703 TDAVRKSPDCVL
-716 FDEIEKAHPDVFNIL
+716 LLDEIEKAHSDIFNIL
-731 LQVLDD
+731 LQVMDY
-737 GRLTDNKGRT
+737 GVLTDSKGRKAH
-747 VNFKN
+747 FKN
-752 TIIIMTSN
+752 VILIMTSN
-760 MGSQLIQQKFEAIA
+760 AGAQYASQASVGFASTASAGSAMLKQVKHTFKPEFINRLNEIVVFNDMDEQMAKLILGKKLRELNAKLAAKSVSITLTDEAHQHLLKSGYSKEYGAREMDRVIQQQLKTMLM
-774 RKSADERERIID
+774 REILFG
-786 ETKGEVLE
+786 K
-794 MLKKTIRPEFL
+794 LKKGGE
-805 NRIDDIIMFEP
+805 
-816 LTQPQIEQIVRLQVN
+816 
-831 GIERL
+831 
-836 LKDQDVHI
+836 
-844 EVSDAAVK
+844 A
-852 LVAKAGFD
+852 
-860 PEFGARPVKRAL
+860 
-872 QRLLLNDLSKALL
+872 
-885 AGTVDKTRPI
+885 TVDLQNGTLTIKQ
-895 RVDVDGDALRFSNA
+895 S
-909 D
+909 

>member
-1 MEQKKITFNRDL
+1 
-13 NKAMKFASQK
+13 MKFASQK

-59 IDDFLDEL
+59 LDDFLDEL

-145 MTGTEIHFHE
+145 MTATEIHFHE

-172 DNPFGL
+172 DGNPFGL

-184 DLLFGDE
+184 DLTFGDE
-191 DDYSSPSHK
+191 DDFSSPSHK

-214 LKDKN
+214 LAEKN
-219 PLIGREKELDRTI
+219 PLIGRERELDRTI

-268 VPDRLKGCNI
+268 VPDRLKGCKI

-398 EKYHHVKYDA
+398 EKYHHVKYDD

-430 AIDLMDEAAAKLRME
+430 AIDIIDEAGAQAEME
-445 RDSQPEELDEITRRL
+445 GKKYKKIGKKQ
-460 RQLEIEREAIKREGD
+460 
-475 EAKLDALNKE
+475 
-485 IAELQEREKN
+485 IA
-495 FRAKWEGEKEV
+495 EV
-506 LAKIQQDKQ
+506 LAK
-515 QMEQLKFEAE
+515 
-525 RAEREGDYGRVAE
+525 VA
-538 IRYGKLQQLQH
+538 K
-549 DIDAQQ
+549 IDALAIKQDDNKNLASL
-555 EQLRSR
+555 ESR
-561 QGAEAMVKEEVT
+561 MK
-573 PDDIAD
+573 D
-579 VVARWTGIPVTRML
+579 VIY
-593 QSEREKLL
+593 
-601 HLEDELHRRVVGQDE
+601 GQDR
-616 AIQAVADA
+616 AIQTVVEAVQL
-624 VRRSR
+624 SK
-629 AGLQD
+629 AGLTD
-634 PKRPIGS
+634 ENKPLASLLFVGP
-641 FIFLGTT
+641 T
-648 GVGKTELAKALAD
+648 GVGKTEVAKTLAQELGVKLVR
-661 YLFNDENMMTR
+661 F
-672 IDMSEYQEKF
+672 DMSEYVEKHT
-682 SVSRLVGAPPG
+682 VAKLIGAPAG
-693 YVGYEEGGQL
+693 YVGYDDGGLL
-703 TEAVRRKPYSVVL
+703 TDAVRKSPDCVL
-716 FDEIEKAHPDVFNIL
+716 LLDEIEKAHSDIFNIL
-731 LQVLDD
+731 LQVMDY
-737 GRLTDNKGRT
+737 GVLTDSKGRKAH
-747 VNFKN
+747 FKN
-752 TIIIMTSN
+752 VILIMTSN
-760 MGSQLIQQKFEAIA
+760 AGAQYASQASVGFASTATAGSAMLKQVKHTFKPEFINRLNEIVVFNDMDEQMAKLILGKKLRELNAKLAAKSVSITLTDEAHQHLLKSGYSKEYGAREMDRVIQQQLKTMLM
-774 RKSADERERIID
+774 REILFG
-786 ETKGEVLE
+786 K
-794 MLKKTIRPEFL
+794 LKKGGEATV
-805 NRIDDIIMFEP
+805 D
-816 LTQPQIEQIVRLQVN
+816 LQN
-831 GIERL
+831 GIL
-836 LKDQDVHI
+836 TIKQ
-844 EVSDAAVK
+844 S
-852 LVAKAGFD
+852 
-860 PEFGARPVKRAL
+860 
-872 QRLLLNDLSKALL
+872 
-885 AGTVDKTRPI
+885 
-895 RVDVDGDALRFSNA
+895 
-909 D
+909 

>member
-59 IDDFLDEL
+59 LDDFLDEL

-145 MTGTEIHFHE
+145 MTETEIHFHE
-155 HSTGVE
+155 RSTGVE

-191 DDYSSPSHK
+191 DDYSSPSRK

-214 LKDKN
+214 LAEKN

-232 QVLCRKDKNNPLH
+232 QVLCRKEKNNPLH

-268 VPDRLKGCNI
+268 VPDRLKGSKI

-290 RFRGD
+290 RYRGD
-295 MEQRLKQIMEGVTSE
+295 MEQRLKQIMEGVKSE

-430 AIDLMDEAAAKLRME
+430 AIDIIDEAGAQAEME
-445 RDSQPEELDEITRRL
+445 EKKYKKIGKKQ
-460 RQLEIEREAIKREGD
+460 
-475 EAKLDALNKE
+475 
-485 IAELQEREKN
+485 IA
-495 FRAKWEGEKEV
+495 EV
-506 LAKIQQDKQ
+506 LAK
-515 QMEQLKFEAE
+515 
-525 RAEREGDYGRVAE
+525 VA
-538 IRYGKLQQLQH
+538 K
-549 DIDAQQ
+549 IDALAIKQDDNKNLASL
-555 EQLRSR
+555 ESR
-561 QGAEAMVKEEVT
+561 MK
-573 PDDIAD
+573 D
-579 VVARWTGIPVTRML
+579 VIY
-593 QSEREKLL
+593 
-601 HLEDELHRRVVGQDE
+601 GQDR
-616 AIQAVADA
+616 AIQTVVEAVQL
-624 VRRSR
+624 SK
-629 AGLQD
+629 AGLTD
-634 PKRPIGS
+634 ENKPLASLLFVGP
-641 FIFLGTT
+641 T
-648 GVGKTELAKALAD
+648 GVGKTEVAKMLAQELGVKLVR
-661 YLFNDENMMTR
+661 F
-672 IDMSEYQEKF
+672 DMSEYVEKHT
-682 SVSRLVGAPPG
+682 VAKLIGAPAG
-693 YVGYEEGGQL
+693 YVGYDDGGLL
-703 TEAVRRKPYSVVL
+703 TDAVRKSPDCVL
-716 FDEIEKAHPDVFNIL
+716 LLDEIEKAHSDIFNIL
-731 LQVLDD
+731 LQVMDY
-737 GRLTDNKGRT
+737 GVLTDSKGRKAH
-747 VNFKN
+747 FKN
-752 TIIIMTSN
+752 VILIMTSN
-760 MGSQLIQQKFEAIA
+760 AGAQYASQASVGFASTATAGSAMLKQVKHTFKPEFINRLNEIVVFNDMDEQMAKLILGKKLRELNAKLAAKSVSITLTDKAHQHLLKSGYSKEYGAREMDRVIQQQLKTMLM
-774 RKSADERERIID
+774 REILFG
-786 ETKGEVLE
+786 K
-794 MLKKTIRPEFL
+794 LKK
-805 NRIDDIIMFEP
+805 
-816 LTQPQIEQIVRLQVN
+816 
-831 GIERL
+831 GG
-836 LKDQDVHI
+836 
-844 EVSDAAVK
+844 
-852 LVAKAGFD
+852 KA
-860 PEFGARPVKRAL
+860 
-872 QRLLLNDLSKALL
+872 
-885 AGTVDKTRPI
+885 TVDLQNGTLTIKQ
-895 RVDVDGDALRFSNA
+895 S
-909 D
+909 

>member
-59 IDDFLDEL
+59 LDDFLDEL

-145 MTGTEIHFHE
+145 MTATEIHFHE
-155 HSTGVE
+155 RSTGVE

-214 LKDKN
+214 LAEKN
-219 PLIGREKELDRTI
+219 PLIGRERELDRTI

-398 EKYHHVKYDA
+398 EKYHHVKYDD

-430 AIDLMDEAAAKLRME
+430 AIDIIDEAGAQAEME
-445 RDSQPEELDEITRRL
+445 GKKYKKIGKKQ
-460 RQLEIEREAIKREGD
+460 
-475 EAKLDALNKE
+475 
-485 IAELQEREKN
+485 IA
-495 FRAKWEGEKEV
+495 EV
-506 LAKIQQDKQ
+506 LAK
-515 QMEQLKFEAE
+515 
-525 RAEREGDYGRVAE
+525 VA
-538 IRYGKLQQLQH
+538 K
-549 DIDAQQ
+549 IDALAIKQDDNKNLASL
-555 EQLRSR
+555 ESR
-561 QGAEAMVKEEVT
+561 MKSV
-573 PDDIAD
+573 IY
-579 VVARWTGIPVTRML
+579 
-593 QSEREKLL
+593 
-601 HLEDELHRRVVGQDE
+601 GQDR
-616 AIQAVADA
+616 AIQTVVEAVQL
-624 VRRSR
+624 SK
-629 AGLQD
+629 AGLTD
-634 PKRPIGS
+634 ENKPLASLLFVGP
-641 FIFLGTT
+641 T
-648 GVGKTELAKALAD
+648 GVGKTEVAKMLAQELGVKLVR
-661 YLFNDENMMTR
+661 F
-672 IDMSEYQEKF
+672 DMSEYVEKHT
-682 SVSRLVGAPPG
+682 VAKLIGAPAG
-693 YVGYEEGGQL
+693 YVGYDDGGLL
-703 TEAVRRKPYSVVL
+703 TDAVRKSPDCVL
-716 FDEIEKAHPDVFNIL
+716 LLDEIEKAHSDIFNIL
-731 LQVLDD
+731 LQVMDY
-737 GRLTDNKGRT
+737 GVLTDSKGRKAH
-747 VNFKN
+747 FKN
-752 TIIIMTSN
+752 VILIMTSN
-760 MGSQLIQQKFEAIA
+760 AGAQYASQASVGFASTATAGSAMLKQVKHTFKPEFINRLNEIVVFNDMDEQMAKLILGKKLRELNAKLAAKSVSITLTDEAHQHLLKSGYSKEYGAREMDRVIQQQLKTMLM
-774 RKSADERERIID
+774 REILFG
-786 ETKGEVLE
+786 K
-794 MLKKTIRPEFL
+794 LKKGGE
-805 NRIDDIIMFEP
+805 
-816 LTQPQIEQIVRLQVN
+816 
-831 GIERL
+831 
-836 LKDQDVHI
+836 
-844 EVSDAAVK
+844 A
-852 LVAKAGFD
+852 
-860 PEFGARPVKRAL
+860 
-872 QRLLLNDLSKALL
+872 
-885 AGTVDKTRPI
+885 TVDLQNGTLTIKQ
-895 RVDVDGDALRFSNA
+895 S
-909 D
+909 

>member
-59 IDDFLDEL
+59 LDDFLDEL

-155 HSTGVE
+155 RSTGVE

-191 DDYSSPSHK
+191 DDFSSPSHK

-214 LKDKN
+214 LAEKN
-219 PLIGREKELDRTI
+219 PLIGRERELDRTI

-260 ARRIEEGK
+260 AHRIEEGK

-398 EKYHHVKYDA
+398 EKYHHVKYDD

-430 AIDLMDEAAAKLRME
+430 AIDIIDEAGAQAEME
-445 RDSQPEELDEITRRL
+445 GKKYKKIGKKQ
-460 RQLEIEREAIKREGD
+460 
-475 EAKLDALNKE
+475 
-485 IAELQEREKN
+485 IA
-495 FRAKWEGEKEV
+495 EV
-506 LAKIQQDKQ
+506 LAK
-515 QMEQLKFEAE
+515 
-525 RAEREGDYGRVAE
+525 VA
-538 IRYGKLQQLQH
+538 K
-549 DIDAQQ
+549 IDALAIKQDDNKNLASL
-555 EQLRSR
+555 ESR
-561 QGAEAMVKEEVT
+561 MK
-573 PDDIAD
+573 D
-579 VVARWTGIPVTRML
+579 VIY
-593 QSEREKLL
+593 
-601 HLEDELHRRVVGQDE
+601 GQDR
-616 AIQAVADA
+616 AIQTVVEAVQL
-624 VRRSR
+624 SK
-629 AGLQD
+629 AGLTD
-634 PKRPIGS
+634 ENKPLASLLFVGP
-641 FIFLGTT
+641 T
-648 GVGKTELAKALAD
+648 GVGKTEVAKMLAQELGVKLVR
-661 YLFNDENMMTR
+661 F
-672 IDMSEYQEKF
+672 DMSEYVEKHT
-682 SVSRLVGAPPG
+682 VAKLIGAPAG
-693 YVGYEEGGQL
+693 YVGYDDGGLL
-703 TEAVRRKPYSVVL
+703 TDAVRKSPDCVL
-716 FDEIEKAHPDVFNIL
+716 LLDEIEKAHSDIFNIL
-731 LQVLDD
+731 LQVMDY
-737 GRLTDNKGRT
+737 GVLTDSKGRKAH
-747 VNFKN
+747 FKN
-752 TIIIMTSN
+752 VILIMTSN
-760 MGSQLIQQKFEAIA
+760 AGAQYASQASVGFASTASAGSAMLKQVKHTFKPEFINRLNEIVVFNDMDEQMAKLILGKKLRELNAKLAAKSVSIALTDEAHQHLLKSGYSKEYGAREMDRVIQQQLKTMLM
-774 RKSADERERIID
+774 REILFG
-786 ETKGEVLE
+786 K
-794 MLKKTIRPEFL
+794 LKKGGE
-805 NRIDDIIMFEP
+805 
-816 LTQPQIEQIVRLQVN
+816 
-831 GIERL
+831 
-836 LKDQDVHI
+836 
-844 EVSDAAVK
+844 A
-852 LVAKAGFD
+852 
-860 PEFGARPVKRAL
+860 
-872 QRLLLNDLSKALL
+872 
-885 AGTVDKTRPI
+885 TVDLQNGTLTIKQ
-895 RVDVDGDALRFSNA
+895 S
-909 D
+909 

>member
-268 VPDRLKGCNI
+268 VPDRLKGCKI

-384 DEAIHILKSLKPIY
+384 DEAIHILKSLKSIY

-430 AIDLMDEAAAKLRME
+430 AIDIIDEAGAQAEME
-445 RDSQPEELDEITRRL
+445 GKKYKKIGKKQ
-460 RQLEIEREAIKREGD
+460 
-475 EAKLDALNKE
+475 
-485 IAELQEREKN
+485 IA
-495 FRAKWEGEKEV
+495 EV
-506 LAKIQQDKQ
+506 LAK
-515 QMEQLKFEAE
+515 
-525 RAEREGDYGRVAE
+525 VA
-538 IRYGKLQQLQH
+538 K
-549 DIDAQQ
+549 IDALAIKQDDNKNLASL
-555 EQLRSR
+555 ESR
-561 QGAEAMVKEEVT
+561 MK
-573 PDDIAD
+573 D
-579 VVARWTGIPVTRML
+579 VIY
-593 QSEREKLL
+593 
-601 HLEDELHRRVVGQDE
+601 GQDR
-616 AIQAVADA
+616 AIQTVVEAVQL
-624 VRRSR
+624 SK
-629 AGLQD
+629 AGLTD
-634 PKRPIGS
+634 ENKPLASLLFVGP
-641 FIFLGTT
+641 T
-648 GVGKTELAKALAD
+648 GVGKTEVAKMLAQELGVKLVR
-661 YLFNDENMMTR
+661 F
-672 IDMSEYQEKF
+672 DMSEYVEKHT
-682 SVSRLVGAPPG
+682 VAKLIGAPAG
-693 YVGYEEGGQL
+693 YVGYDDGGLL
-703 TEAVRRKPYSVVL
+703 TDAVRKSPDCVL
-716 FDEIEKAHPDVFNIL
+716 LLDEIEKAHSDIFNIL
-731 LQVLDD
+731 LQVMDY
-737 GRLTDNKGRT
+737 GVLTDSKGRKAH
-747 VNFKN
+747 FKN
-752 TIIIMTSN
+752 VILIMTSN
-760 MGSQLIQQKFEAIA
+760 AGAQYASQASVGFASTATAGSAMLKQVKHTFKPEFINRLNEIVVFNDMDEQMAKLILDKKLRELNTKLAAKSVSITLTDEAHQHLLKSGYSKEYGAREMDRVIQQQLKTMLM
-774 RKSADERERIID
+774 REILFG
-786 ETKGEVLE
+786 K
-794 MLKKTIRPEFL
+794 LKKGGEATV
-805 NRIDDIIMFEP
+805 D
-816 LTQPQIEQIVRLQVN
+816 LQN
-831 GIERL
+831 GIL
-836 LKDQDVHI
+836 TIKQ
-844 EVSDAAVK
+844 S
-852 LVAKAGFD
+852 
-860 PEFGARPVKRAL
+860 
-872 QRLLLNDLSKALL
+872 
-885 AGTVDKTRPI
+885 
-895 RVDVDGDALRFSNA
+895 
-909 D
+909 

>member
-59 IDDFLDEL
+59 LDDFLDEL

-145 MTGTEIHFHE
+145 MTATEIHFHE
-155 HSTGVE
+155 RSTGVE

-191 DDYSSPSHK
+191 DDFSSPSHK

-214 LKDKN
+214 LAEKN
-219 PLIGREKELDRTI
+219 PLIGRERELDRTI

-430 AIDLMDEAAAKLRME
+430 AIDIIDEAGAQAEME
-445 RDSQPEELDEITRRL
+445 GKKYKKIGKKQ
-460 RQLEIEREAIKREGD
+460 
-475 EAKLDALNKE
+475 
-485 IAELQEREKN
+485 IA
-495 FRAKWEGEKEV
+495 EV
-506 LAKIQQDKQ
+506 LAK
-515 QMEQLKFEAE
+515 
-525 RAEREGDYGRVAE
+525 VA
-538 IRYGKLQQLQH
+538 K
-549 DIDAQQ
+549 IDALAIKQDDNKNLASL
-555 EQLRSR
+555 ESR
-561 QGAEAMVKEEVT
+561 MK
-573 PDDIAD
+573 D
-579 VVARWTGIPVTRML
+579 VIY
-593 QSEREKLL
+593 
-601 HLEDELHRRVVGQDE
+601 GQDR
-616 AIQAVADA
+616 AIQTVVEAVQL
-624 VRRSR
+624 SK
-629 AGLQD
+629 AGLTD
-634 PKRPIGS
+634 ENKPLASLLFVGP
-641 FIFLGTT
+641 T
-648 GVGKTELAKALAD
+648 GVGKTEVAKMLAQELGVKLVR
-661 YLFNDENMMTR
+661 F
-672 IDMSEYQEKF
+672 DMSEYVEKHT
-682 SVSRLVGAPPG
+682 VAKLIGAPAG
-693 YVGYEEGGQL
+693 YVGYDDGGLL
-703 TEAVRRKPYSVVL
+703 TDAVRKSPDCVL
-716 FDEIEKAHPDVFNIL
+716 LLDEIEKAHSDIFNIL
-731 LQVLDD
+731 LQVMDY
-737 GRLTDNKGRT
+737 GVLTDSKGLKAH
-747 VNFKN
+747 FKN
-752 TIIIMTSN
+752 VILIMTSN
-760 MGSQLIQQKFEAIA
+760 AGAQYASQASVGFASTASAGSAMLKQVKHTFKPEFINRLNEIVVFNDMDEQMAKLILGKKLRELNAKLAAKSVSITLTDEAHQHLLKSGYSKEYGAREMDRVIQQQLKTMLM
-774 RKSADERERIID
+774 REILFG
-786 ETKGEVLE
+786 K
-794 MLKKTIRPEFL
+794 LKKGGE
-805 NRIDDIIMFEP
+805 
-816 LTQPQIEQIVRLQVN
+816 
-831 GIERL
+831 
-836 LKDQDVHI
+836 
-844 EVSDAAVK
+844 A
-852 LVAKAGFD
+852 
-860 PEFGARPVKRAL
+860 
-872 QRLLLNDLSKALL
+872 
-885 AGTVDKTRPI
+885 TVDLQNGTLTIKQ
-895 RVDVDGDALRFSNA
+895 S
-909 D
+909 

>member
-13 NKAMKFASQK
+13 NKAMKYASQK

-59 IDDFLDEL
+59 LDDFLDEL

-145 MTGTEIHFHE
+145 MTATEIHFHE
-155 HSTGVE
+155 RSTGVE

-191 DDYSSPSHK
+191 DDFSSPSRK

-214 LKDKN
+214 LAEKN
-219 PLIGREKELDRTI
+219 PLIGRERELDRTI

-255 LVYGV
+255 VVYGV

-268 VPDRLKGCNI
+268 VPDRLKRSKI

-352 GATTYTEYNKNF
+352 GATTNTEYNKNF

-430 AIDLMDEAAAKLRME
+430 AIDIIDEAGAQAEME
-445 RDSQPEELDEITRRL
+445 GKKYKKIGKKQ
-460 RQLEIEREAIKREGD
+460 
-475 EAKLDALNKE
+475 
-485 IAELQEREKN
+485 IA
-495 FRAKWEGEKEV
+495 EV
-506 LAKIQQDKQ
+506 LAK
-515 QMEQLKFEAE
+515 
-525 RAEREGDYGRVAE
+525 VA
-538 IRYGKLQQLQH
+538 K
-549 DIDAQQ
+549 IDALAIKQDDNKNLASL
-555 EQLRSR
+555 ESR
-561 QGAEAMVKEEVT
+561 MK
-573 PDDIAD
+573 D
-579 VVARWTGIPVTRML
+579 VIY
-593 QSEREKLL
+593 
-601 HLEDELHRRVVGQDE
+601 GQDR
-616 AIQAVADA
+616 AIQTVVEAVQL
-624 VRRSR
+624 SK
-629 AGLQD
+629 AGLTD
-634 PKRPIGS
+634 ENKPLASLLFVGP
-641 FIFLGTT
+641 T
-648 GVGKTELAKALAD
+648 GVGKTEVAKMLAQELGVKLVR
-661 YLFNDENMMTR
+661 F
-672 IDMSEYQEKF
+672 DMSEYVEKHT
-682 SVSRLVGAPPG
+682 VAKLIGAPAG
-693 YVGYEEGGQL
+693 YVGYDDGGLL
-703 TEAVRRKPYSVVL
+703 TDAVRKSPDCVL
-716 FDEIEKAHPDVFNIL
+716 LLDEIEKAHSDIFNIL
-731 LQVLDD
+731 LQVMDY
-737 GRLTDNKGRT
+737 GVLTDSKGRKAH
-747 VNFKN
+747 FKN
-752 TIIIMTSN
+752 VILIMTSN
-760 MGSQLIQQKFEAIA
+760 AGAQYASQASVGFASTATAGSAMLKQVKHTFKPEFINRLNEIVVFNDMDEQMAKLILGKKLRELNAKLAAKSVSITLTNEAHQHLLKSGYSKEYGAREMDRVIQQQLKTMLM
-774 RKSADERERIID
+774 REILFG
-786 ETKGEVLE
+786 K
-794 MLKKTIRPEFL
+794 LKKGGE
-805 NRIDDIIMFEP
+805 
-816 LTQPQIEQIVRLQVN
+816 
-831 GIERL
+831 
-836 LKDQDVHI
+836 
-844 EVSDAAVK
+844 A
-852 LVAKAGFD
+852 
-860 PEFGARPVKRAL
+860 
-872 QRLLLNDLSKALL
+872 
-885 AGTVDKTRPI
+885 TVDLKNGTLTI
-895 RVDVDGDALRFSNA
+895 KQS
-909 D
+909 

>member
-23 ALVENSDF
+23 ALVGNSDF

-59 IDDFLDEL
+59 LDDFLDEL

-155 HSTGVE
+155 RSTGVE
-161 EDDDQ
+161 EEYDQ

-172 DNPFGL
+172 DGNPFGL

-184 DLLFGDE
+184 DLPFGDE
-191 DDYSSPSHK
+191 DDFSSPSHK

-214 LKDKN
+214 LAEKN
-219 PLIGREKELDRTI
+219 PLIGRERELDRTI

-310 AHCIIYLDEIHNIV
+310 GHCIIYLDEIHNIV

-430 AIDLMDEAAAKLRME
+430 AIDIIDEAGAQAEME
-445 RDSQPEELDEITRRL
+445 GKKYKKIGKKQ
-460 RQLEIEREAIKREGD
+460 
-475 EAKLDALNKE
+475 
-485 IAELQEREKN
+485 IA
-495 FRAKWEGEKEV
+495 EV
-506 LAKIQQDKQ
+506 LAK
-515 QMEQLKFEAE
+515 
-525 RAEREGDYGRVAE
+525 VA
-538 IRYGKLQQLQH
+538 K
-549 DIDAQQ
+549 IDALAIKQDDNKNLASL
-555 EQLRSR
+555 ESR
-561 QGAEAMVKEEVT
+561 MK
-573 PDDIAD
+573 D
-579 VVARWTGIPVTRML
+579 VIY
-593 QSEREKLL
+593 
-601 HLEDELHRRVVGQDE
+601 GQDR
-616 AIQAVADA
+616 AIQTVVEAVQL
-624 VRRSR
+624 SK
-629 AGLQD
+629 AGLTD
-634 PKRPIGS
+634 ENKPLASLLFVGP
-641 FIFLGTT
+641 T
-648 GVGKTELAKALAD
+648 GVGKTEVAKMLAQELGVKLVR
-661 YLFNDENMMTR
+661 F
-672 IDMSEYQEKF
+672 DMSEYVEKHT
-682 SVSRLVGAPPG
+682 VAKLIGAPAG
-693 YVGYEEGGQL
+693 YVGYDDGGLL
-703 TEAVRRKPYSVVL
+703 TDAVRKSPDCVL
-716 FDEIEKAHPDVFNIL
+716 LLDEIEKAHSDIFNIL
-731 LQVLDD
+731 LQVMDY
-737 GRLTDNKGRT
+737 GVLTDSKGRKAH
-747 VNFKN
+747 FKN
-752 TIIIMTSN
+752 VILIMTSN
-760 MGSQLIQQKFEAIA
+760 AGAQYASQASVGFASTATAGSAMLKQVKHTFKPEFINRLNEIVVFNDMDEQMAKLILGKKLRELNAKLAAKSVSITLTDEAHQHLLKNGYSKEYGAREMDRVIQQQLKTMLM
-774 RKSADERERIID
+774 REILFG
-786 ETKGEVLE
+786 K
-794 MLKKTIRPEFL
+794 LKKGGEATV
-805 NRIDDIIMFEP
+805 D
-816 LTQPQIEQIVRLQVN
+816 LQN
-831 GIERL
+831 GIL
-836 LKDQDVHI
+836 TIKQ
-844 EVSDAAVK
+844 S
-852 LVAKAGFD
+852 
-860 PEFGARPVKRAL
+860 
-872 QRLLLNDLSKALL
+872 
-885 AGTVDKTRPI
+885 
-895 RVDVDGDALRFSNA
+895 
-909 D
+909 

>member
-59 IDDFLDEL
+59 LDDFLDEL

-155 HSTGVE
+155 RSTGVE

-191 DDYSSPSHK
+191 DDFSSPSHK

-214 LKDKN
+214 LAEKN
-219 PLIGREKELDRTI
+219 PLIGRERELDRTI

-347 RIRVI
+347 RIRAI

-430 AIDLMDEAAAKLRME
+430 AIDIIDEAGAQAEME
-445 RDSQPEELDEITRRL
+445 GKKYKKIGKKQ
-460 RQLEIEREAIKREGD
+460 
-475 EAKLDALNKE
+475 
-485 IAELQEREKN
+485 IA
-495 FRAKWEGEKEV
+495 EV
-506 LAKIQQDKQ
+506 LAK
-515 QMEQLKFEAE
+515 
-525 RAEREGDYGRVAE
+525 VA
-538 IRYGKLQQLQH
+538 K
-549 DIDAQQ
+549 IDALAIKQDDNKNLASL
-555 EQLRSR
+555 ESR
-561 QGAEAMVKEEVT
+561 MK
-573 PDDIAD
+573 D
-579 VVARWTGIPVTRML
+579 VIY
-593 QSEREKLL
+593 
-601 HLEDELHRRVVGQDE
+601 GQDR
-616 AIQAVADA
+616 AIQTVVEAVQL
-624 VRRSR
+624 SK
-629 AGLQD
+629 AGLTD
-634 PKRPIGS
+634 ENKPLASLLFVGP
-641 FIFLGTT
+641 T
-648 GVGKTELAKALAD
+648 GVGKTEVAKMLAQELGVKLVR
-661 YLFNDENMMTR
+661 F
-672 IDMSEYQEKF
+672 DMSEYVEKHT
-682 SVSRLVGAPPG
+682 VAKLIGAPAG
-693 YVGYEEGGQL
+693 YVGYDDGGLL
-703 TEAVRRKPYSVVL
+703 TDAVRKSPDCVL
-716 FDEIEKAHPDVFNIL
+716 LLDEIEKAHSDIFNIL
-731 LQVLDD
+731 LQVMDY
-737 GRLTDNKGRT
+737 GVLTDSKGRKAH
-747 VNFKN
+747 FKN
-752 TIIIMTSN
+752 VILIMTSN
-760 MGSQLIQQKFEAIA
+760 AGAQYASQASVGFASTASAGSAMLKQVKHTFKPEFINRLNEIVVFNDMDEQMAKLILGKKLRELNAKLAAKSVSITLTDEAHQHLLKSGYSKEYGAREMDRVIQQQLKTMLM
-774 RKSADERERIID
+774 REILFG
-786 ETKGEVLE
+786 K
-794 MLKKTIRPEFL
+794 LKKGGEATV
-805 NRIDDIIMFEP
+805 D
-816 LTQPQIEQIVRLQVN
+816 LQN
-831 GIERL
+831 GIL
-836 LKDQDVHI
+836 TIKQ
-844 EVSDAAVK
+844 S
-852 LVAKAGFD
+852 
-860 PEFGARPVKRAL
+860 
-872 QRLLLNDLSKALL
+872 
-885 AGTVDKTRPI
+885 
-895 RVDVDGDALRFSNA
+895 
-909 D
+909 